1 MIKIFNATD
10 TDFKTAG
17 NIIINPLYCHEI
29 KKKSLNGW
37 YIEVEIPIKYKE
49 YIEADKLCVVKT
61 KSKLKP
67 QAFRIND
74 SITYTNRKIKF
85 TAEHVMFDSRR
96 YVLLDV
102 RPTNLNGQN
111 GLKYVNERTDK
122 TSPFSIDSN
131 VENVST
137 AYFIRKT
144 LLESWQVF
152 EERWGGVFEADN
164 WDISFKQSIGK
175 DNGETI
181 VYGKNMQGFEIFE
194 DWSNVCT
201 KILPVGYDGLL
212 LPEIYLESET
222 QYEIS
227 YTKIVDFQ
235 TDLEAEEQTETNL
248 LLELRNNAIK
258 YLEENCVPKVSYTVN
273 SNVNNDLEIGDTIKV
288 LHPFVNIF
296 TEVLEY
302 EYDLIS
308 EKVKSL
314 TFGNYTRDVKTK
326 FNNIKNTIETIK
338 QTVSKQE
345 ITIKEQTNLINSLN
359 KNGYVYIDDN
369 EILIL
374 DKLPKEQAKNV
385 WRFGLGGIGFSSK
398 GYEGPFETAITM
410 DGQINAKFI
419 TTGTMAVARI
429 EGLANFITE
438 TSSSITKIE
447 LEQGRI
453 TSKVSSVEQSV
464 ENITK
469 IEGTAEGK
477 NIYIDDAS
485 AEPLIDIMLE
495 GESRQIMRSGKNY
508 FDASQIP
515 SSTNIVVSDNG
526 KTITMPI
533 ATSGVGYTFTTKK
546 LSELCPKLKV
556 GDIATLRFSRNLGNT
571 YNNFIYLNKVSSVW
585 GMNASKTI
593 TQEMLDSHV
602 ALYANR
608 YVDGETGQCI
618 LTDFSIMLSS
628 ETDTSWEPYGAS
640 HSPDYRSE
648 IENLEGENI
657 CPSLNTTRTINGVTF
672 TKNKDGSITMNGTA
686 TAEVS
691 YPINVNTTTN
701 TRTVLLKANSKYRML
716 SSYES
721 GKYTTQVF
729 YLKNNVMTYSSSLIE
744 TVEET
749 KVGMYIRVYKDAVLE
764 NITIYPQITKG
775 EEYKPYVPYNSL
787 EFKDEGKNL
796 ARVANG
802 KEKIEVRIPIIK
814 VEDDTIKINGTC
826 ETKVSGEST
835 IKFSGNNIRLAN
847 YIHYMPLDE
856 DDIILKPGEYKLKIF
871 NVTGKISAQNQVRF
885 GVKYQKKGESQVKGF
900 VFSDG
905 LASNNEYSF
914 TLREESQ
921 IGIVLNCTVQSS
933 PITFTN
939 VSFKCVLYRAA
950 ETMPEFEPYK
960 QQTEYFPLSE
970 GQKLMEGSYLADD
983 GIHHVRKQV
992 VLTGTENWNLYLNKT
1007 KTFRLSISP
1016 WSYSGVCT
1024 HYQGIISSSFDVKT
1038 GIYLS
1043 SSAMVIISDPRFS
1056 TVEEFK
1062 TYLAEQ
1068 YSAGTPVTFEYIMMT
1083 NNSKIVEKIVPYTE
1097 DQKEAWEKL
1106 RHFTLFRGINNIT
1119 STANAKITYVRDNGL
1134 SDTYET
1140 KRNVKENHY
1149 TKSETDSQIS
1159 QTADSIKESVKEIN
1173 EQTQEKLATL
1183 ELANQSLEF
1192 STKRTGG
1199 NNLIRNSAMINGN
1212 NFWLA
1217 HAKYPYQES
1226 DIPPDNPTEGTY
1238 WYCTANSGSY
1248 IENQMYVYNSGW
1260 KESELSRKSLL
1271 SAQNYFA
1278 YTTSNEYWANG
1289 KNANEN
1295 TLSGRVIKLD
1305 GRQDYTVS
1313 HIFNITEPITL
1324 NQNENKMAIS
1334 YFIKNSIVQGN
1345 VCVGLMFLN
1354 EADFTEVEKPYS
1366 LYEPGIILTP
1376 DDLKDLTKIEQIIEI
1391 PKKSDFIPVVVS
1403 NTAPTD
1409 TTKNWLDTTIYLV
1422 KKYNSQTSQWEILD
1436 TKMSLYNES
1445 SREVWTYRYFY
1456 GFYYQTPIIYDT
1468 AEIKSCYVALTFYPA
1483 FAVYTGNV
1491 EPTPYKGLYW
1501 NNKTTNLVKR
1511 AKYNDTT
1518 FAEWETL
1525 DIPSSLLPTGA
1536 SLGVELFDYIVPI
1549 KGFVE
1554 IADLKLEYNTMCTQ
1568 WTQFP
1573 GEVYG
1578 KNYKMDEKGFWIQ
1591 ANQNTM
1597 FIDEDEILATYE
1609 GINIFQINKD
1619 LAYFYKIQATESIEI
1634 GNYFLKTQQIN
1645 SKNMLLLY

>member
-111 GLKYVNERTDK
+111 GLKYVNEGTDK

-131 VENVST
+131 VENVNT

-248 LLELRNNAIK
+248 LLELRNNASK

-273 SNVNNDLEIGDTIKV
+273 SNVNNELEIGDTIKV

-495 GESRQIMRSGKNY
+495 GESQ
-508 FDASQIP
+508 Q
-515 SSTNIVVSDNG
+515 
-526 KTITMPI
+526 
-533 ATSGVGYTFTTKK
+533 
-546 LSELCPKLKV
+546 
-556 GDIATLRFSRNLGNT
+556 
-571 YNNFIYLNKVSSVW
+571 
-585 GMNASKTI
+585 
-593 TQEMLDSHV
+593 
-602 ALYANR
+602 
-608 YVDGETGQCI
+608 
-618 LTDFSIMLSS
+618 
-628 ETDTSWEPYGAS
+628 GAS
-640 HSPDYRSE
+640 PSPDNLSK
-648 IENLEGENI
+648 IENLEG
-657 CPSLNTTRTINGVTF
+657 
-672 TKNKDGSITMNGTA
+672 KNKVKEINWKQMPSISTGA
-686 TAEVS
+686 T
-691 YPINVNTTTN
+691 ITNVNGYGTDYIDVDN
-701 TRTVLLKANSKYRML
+701 TKQYIFSYLGTSGSKYIV
-716 SSYES
+716 YYD
-721 GKYTTQVF
+721 KD
-729 YLKNNVMTYSSSLIE
+729 KNFLGYDTEIQINNFAKWNE
-744 TVEET
+744 TGYVRLRIDCPQGSVTAFQLEEGT
-749 KVGMYIRVYKDAVLE
+749 VATG
-764 NITIYPQITKG
+764 
-775 EEYKPYVPYNSL
+775 YVPYNSL
-787 EFKDEGKNL
+787 EIKDVGKNL
-796 ARVANG
+796 YAGN
-802 KEKIEVRIPIIK
+802 EI
-814 VEDDTIKINGTC
+814 TINGTYSSNTSVNLGSRYLS
-826 ETKVSGEST
+826 EGNYT
-835 IKFSGNNIRLAN
+835 ISLTNSLPNNSYIYLGANGSIATAIRNKA
-847 YIHYMPLDE
+847 
-856 DDIILKPGEYKLKIF
+856 
-871 NVTGKISAQNQVRF
+871 T
-885 GVKYQKKGESQVKGF
+885 
-900 VFSDG
+900 
-905 LASNNEYSF
+905 F
-914 TLREESQ
+914 TLTEEQNVPMQLVVKAGTYS
-921 IGIVLNCTVQSS
+921 N
-933 PITFTN
+933 FTTKIMIEKGM
-939 VSFKCVLYRAA
+939 VVTDY
-950 ETMPEFEPYK
+950 EPHQ

-970 GQKLMEGSYLADD
+970 RQKLYKNSYLADD
-983 GIHHVRKQV
+983 GIHHKRKQYTFTGNEEIILGNRQFENCACFYINNQNIINKQNNYITKEMCSHFV
-992 VLTGTENWNLYLNKT
+992 YDSLAYTEYRDVECITNNAHIPYRLIVFQILKTRLT
-1007 KTFRLSISP
+1007 SI
-1016 WSYSGVCT
+1016 
-1024 HYQGIISSSFDVKT
+1024 DVT
-1038 GIYLS
+1038 GFKAYLS
-1043 SSAMVIISDPRFS
+1043 
-1056 TVEEFK
+1056 
-1062 TYLAEQ
+1062 EQ
-1068 YSAGTPVTFEYIMMT
+1068 YANGTPV
-1083 NNSKIVEKIVPYTE
+1083 IVEYELAEEEIVPYTE
-1097 DQKEAWEKL
+1097 EQKEAWEKL
-1106 RHFTLFRGINNIT
+1106 RHFTLFKGINNIT

-1159 QTADSIKESVKEIN
+1159 QTADSIKESVKAIN

-1192 STKRTGG
+1192 TTKRIGG

-1226 DIPPDNPTEGTY
+1226 DTPPDSPTEGAY

-1260 KESELSRKSLL
+1260 QVSELSRKSLL

-1324 NQNENKMAIS
+1324 NQNENKLAIS
-1334 YFIKNSIVQGN
+1334 HFIKNSIVQGN
-1345 VCVGLMFLN
+1345 VCVGLIFLN

-1409 TTKNWLDTTIYLV
+1409 TTKNWLDTTIYLP

-1518 FAEWETL
+1518 FVEWETL

-1597 FIDEDEILATYE
+1597 FIDEDEILATYK

-1619 LAYFYKIQATESIEI
+1619 LAYFYKIQATESIEV

-1645 SKNMLLLY
+1645 SKNILLLY

>member
-1 MIKIFNATD
+1 MYDNTVSARTYLSYIAEQAGGIAVIGRDGKLYIKTIGESSVTLPLKL
-10 TDFKTAG
+10 FKTFKWGEKFKITRVRYDDGIQLFEKGDTTG
-17 NIIINPLYCHEI
+17 NTVYISQDNMYIVDQDQINNIYNTLKGLEFYSFEGESIIDPALDTGDI
-29 KKKSLNGW
+29 
-37 YIEVEIPIKYKE
+37 
-49 YIEADKLCVVKT
+49 VV
-61 KSKLKP
+61 
-67 QAFRIND
+67 
-74 SITYTNRKIKF
+74 
-85 TAEHVMFDSRR
+85 
-96 YVLLDV
+96 
-102 RPTNLNGQN
+102 
-111 GLKYVNERTDK
+111 
-122 TSPFSIDSN
+122 ID
-131 VENVST
+131 
-137 AYFIRKT
+137 
-144 LLESWQVF
+144 
-152 EERWGGVFEADN
+152 
-164 WDISFKQSIGK
+164 
-175 DNGETI
+175 
-181 VYGKNMQGFEIFE
+181 GKNVIYQGSMQFSGRWIANIESKIQCKAKE
-194 DWSNVCT
+194 ETTTRTPSQRTINRRVESNINQIDGKITQLTEETTENTQKLT
-201 KILPVGYDGLL
+201 KV
-212 LPEIYLESET
+212 
-222 QYEIS
+222 
-227 YTKIVDFQ
+227 
-235 TDLEAEEQTETNL
+235 EQD
-248 LLELRNNAIK
+248 
-258 YLEENCVPKVSYTVN
+258 VN
-273 SNVNNDLEIGDTIKV
+273 G
-288 LHPFVNIF
+288 
-296 TEVLEY
+296 
-302 EYDLIS
+302 
-308 EKVKSL
+308 
-314 TFGNYTRDVKTK
+314 
-326 FNNIKNTIETIK
+326 
-338 QTVSKQE
+338 
-345 ITIKEQTNLINSLN
+345 
-359 KNGYVYIDDN
+359 
-369 EILIL
+369 
-374 DKLPKEQAKNV
+374 
-385 WRFGLGGIGFSSK
+385 
-398 GYEGPFETAITM
+398 
-410 DGQINAKFI
+410 
-419 TTGTMAVARI
+419 
-429 EGLANFITE
+429 
-438 TSSSITKIE
+438 
-447 LEQGRI
+447 I

-464 ENITK
+464 ESITK

-495 GESRQIMRSGKNY
+495 GESQQATRSGKNLL
-508 FDASQIP
+508 
-515 SSTNIVVSDNG
+515 DN
-526 KTITMPI
+526 T
-533 ATSGVGYTFTTKK
+533 ATTKISNGITFTVNSDKTVNVNGTNDTSANSSLIINIYD
-546 LSELCPKLKV
+546 LSPGTYILNGCPS
-556 GDIATLRFSRNLGNT
+556 GGASNT
-571 YNNFIYLNKVSSVW
+571 YRLAI
-585 GMNASKTI
+585 
-593 TQEMLDSHV
+593 Q
-602 ALYANR
+602 
-608 YVDGETGQCI
+608 ETGSYSI
-618 LTDFSIMLSS
+618 LGSIDIGNGSGEFTIDTTTNVQIAIFIQKGLTVNNLLFKPMLRKA
-628 ETDTSWEPYGAS
+628 TIADDTYEQYGAS
-640 HSPDYRSE
+640 PSPDNLSE

-672 TKNKDGSITMNGTA
+672 TKNKDGSYTLNGTA
-686 TAEVS
+686 IAEVS

-716 SSYES
+716 SNYES
-721 GKYTTQVF
+721 GKYTTLVF
-729 YLKNNVMTYSSSLIE
+729 YLKNNATTYASSLIE

-749 KVGMYIRVYKDAVLE
+749 KAGMYIRVYKDAVLE
-764 NITIYPQITKG
+764 NVTIYPQITKG

-787 EFKDEGKNL
+787 EFKDEGENL
-796 ARVANG
+796 YNDNIDNYNKPINYWICPVALEQG
-802 KEKIEVRIPIIK
+802 
-814 VEDDTIKINGTC
+814 
-826 ETKVSGEST
+826 ET
-835 IKFSGNNIRLAN
+835 
-847 YIHYMPLDE
+847 
-856 DDIILKPGEYKLKIF
+856 YKLSGKLKGTKM
-871 NVTGKISAQNQVRF
+871 TGCVVAVVPYGNSYSEFKDVVYRYTALNTS
-885 GVKYQKKGESQVKGF
+885 GVV
-900 VFSDG
+900 
-905 LASNNEYSF
+905 SNRTITVDSSF
-914 TLREESQ
+914 TSPKLVIFANNKEIFKSIFGNYEIQ
-921 IGIVLNCTVQSS
+921 LNKGTVM
-933 PITFTN
+933 
-939 VSFKCVLYRAA
+939 R
-950 ETMPEFEPYK
+950 PYK
-960 QQTEYFPLSE
+960 PYQGRKEYFPLSE
-970 GQKLMEGSYLADD
+970 GQKLMKKSYLADD
-983 GIHHVRKQV
+983 GTHHIRKQYTFTGNEV
-992 VLTGTENWNLYLNKT
+992 ITLSNRQYENCVCFYINNKNLINKQNNYITKEMCSHFAYDSLAYKENRDVECITDNTGVPHRLIIFQILKTRLT
-1007 KTFRLSISP
+1007 SIDKA
-1016 WSYSGVCT
+1016 GC
-1024 HYQGIISSSFDVKT
+1024 KA
-1038 GIYLS
+1038 YLS
-1043 SSAMVIISDPRFS
+1043 
-1056 TVEEFK
+1056 
-1062 TYLAEQ
+1062 EQ
-1068 YSAGTPVTFEYIMMT
+1068 YANGTPV
-1083 NNSKIVEKIVPYTE
+1083 IVEYELAEEEIVPYTD

-1159 QTADSIKESVKEIN
+1159 QTADSIKESVKAIN

-1183 ELANQSLEF
+1183 ELANQSLKF
-1192 STKRTGG
+1192 ATRRVGG
-1199 NNLIRNSAMINGN
+1199 NNLIRNSAMINDN

-1226 DIPPDNPTEGTY
+1226 DTPPDSPTEGAY

-1278 YTTSNEYWANG
+1278 YTTSSEHWANG

-1409 TTKNWLDTTIYLV
+1409 TTKNWLDTTIYLP

-1518 FAEWETL
+1518 FVEWETL

-1597 FIDEDEILATYE
+1597 FIDEDEILATYK

-1619 LAYFYKIQATESIEI
+1619 LAYFYKIQATESIEV
-1634 GNYFLKTQQIN
+1634 GNYFLKTQQID

>member
-1 MIKIFNATD
+1 MYDNTVSARTYLSYIAEQAGGIAVIGRDGKLYIKTIGESSVTLPLKL
-10 TDFKTAG
+10 FKTFKWGEKFKITRVRYDDGIQLFEKGDTTG
-17 NIIINPLYCHEI
+17 NTVYISQDNMYIVDQDQINNIYNTLKGLEFYSFEGESIIDPALDTGDI
-29 KKKSLNGW
+29 
-37 YIEVEIPIKYKE
+37 
-49 YIEADKLCVVKT
+49 VV
-61 KSKLKP
+61 
-67 QAFRIND
+67 
-74 SITYTNRKIKF
+74 
-85 TAEHVMFDSRR
+85 
-96 YVLLDV
+96 
-102 RPTNLNGQN
+102 
-111 GLKYVNERTDK
+111 
-122 TSPFSIDSN
+122 ID
-131 VENVST
+131 
-137 AYFIRKT
+137 
-144 LLESWQVF
+144 
-152 EERWGGVFEADN
+152 
-164 WDISFKQSIGK
+164 
-175 DNGETI
+175 
-181 VYGKNMQGFEIFE
+181 GKNVIYQGSMQFSGRWIANIESKIQCKAKE
-194 DWSNVCT
+194 ETTTRTPSQRTINRRVESNINQIDGKITQLTEETTENTQKLT
-201 KILPVGYDGLL
+201 KV
-212 LPEIYLESET
+212 
-222 QYEIS
+222 
-227 YTKIVDFQ
+227 
-235 TDLEAEEQTETNL
+235 EQD
-248 LLELRNNAIK
+248 
-258 YLEENCVPKVSYTVN
+258 VN
-273 SNVNNDLEIGDTIKV
+273 G
-288 LHPFVNIF
+288 
-296 TEVLEY
+296 
-302 EYDLIS
+302 
-308 EKVKSL
+308 
-314 TFGNYTRDVKTK
+314 
-326 FNNIKNTIETIK
+326 
-338 QTVSKQE
+338 
-345 ITIKEQTNLINSLN
+345 
-359 KNGYVYIDDN
+359 
-369 EILIL
+369 
-374 DKLPKEQAKNV
+374 
-385 WRFGLGGIGFSSK
+385 
-398 GYEGPFETAITM
+398 
-410 DGQINAKFI
+410 
-419 TTGTMAVARI
+419 
-429 EGLANFITE
+429 
-438 TSSSITKIE
+438 
-447 LEQGRI
+447 I

-495 GESRQIMRSGKNY
+495 GESQQATRSGKNLL
-508 FDASQIP
+508 
-515 SSTNIVVSDNG
+515 DN
-526 KTITMPI
+526 T
-533 ATSGVGYTFTTKK
+533 ATTKISNGITFTVNSDGTVLVDGTNDTSANSSLVINRYD
-546 LSELCPKLKV
+546 LSPGTYILNGCPS
-556 GDIATLRFSRNLGNT
+556 GGASNT
-571 YNNFIYLNKVSSVW
+571 YRLAI
-585 GMNASKTI
+585 
-593 TQEMLDSHV
+593 Q
-602 ALYANR
+602 
-608 YVDGETGQCI
+608 ETGSYSI
-618 LTDFSIMLSS
+618 LGSIDIGNGSREFTIDTTTSVQIAIFIQKGLTINNLLFKPMLR
-628 ETDTSWEPYGAS
+628 EATIADDTYEQYEAS
-640 HSPDYRSE
+640 PSPDYRSK

-686 TAEVS
+686 TAKTT
-691 YPINVNTTTN
+691 YPINVNTTTT

-749 KVGMYIRVYKDAVLE
+749 KVGMYITVYKDAVLD
-764 NITIYPQITKG
+764 NVTIYPQITKG

-787 EFKDEGKNL
+787 GFLDIGENL
-796 ARVANG
+796 IKAREYSATVNNVERSITNG
-802 KEKIEVRIPIIK
+802 LVKL
-814 VEDDTIKINGTC
+814 NGTM
-826 ETKVSGEST
+826 GEAAAGSNA
-835 IKFSGNNIRLAN
+835 FSIIGNWTAN
-847 YIHYMPLDE
+847 YSAYDTSI
-856 DDIILKPGEYKLKIF
+856 EYIKLKAGTYTLSIHNVKGSCTEGSLALVAGNTNPKKTKAKIQLKNETSKTFTLEEESICRISVEYNVGCTFNNFEF
-871 NVTGKISAQNQVRF
+871 NVMLNKGSQAPYIP
-885 GVKYQKKGESQVKGF
+885 YQEQ
-900 VFSDG
+900 
-905 LASNNEYSF
+905 A
-914 TLREESQ
+914 
-921 IGIVLNCTVQSS
+921 
-933 PITFTN
+933 
-939 VSFKCVLYRAA
+939 
-950 ETMPEFEPYK
+950 
-960 QQTEYFPLSE
+960 EYFPLSE
-970 GQKLMEGSYLADD
+970 GQKLYKGSYLADD
-983 GIHHVRKQV
+983 GTHHKRKQI
-992 VLTGTENWNLYLNKT
+992 VLDGSDNRAWYMDTQSETSTDYFYTRTVGITTENINSVICSHFKKGSRSRQGFWATIVFCITMNKT
-1007 KTFRLSISP
+1007 VT
-1016 WSYSGVCT
+1016 
-1024 HYQGIISSSFDVKT
+1024 GIISSDTKAQRIT
-1038 GIYLS
+1038 K
-1043 SSAMVIISDPRFS
+1043 
-1056 TVEEFK
+1056 FK
-1062 TYLAEQ
+1062 TWLATQ
-1068 YSAGTPVTFEYIMMT
+1068 YANGTPV
-1083 NNSKIVEKIVPYTE
+1083 IVEYEPAEEEIVPYTE
-1097 DQKEAWEKL
+1097 TQQEAWEKL
-1106 RHFTLFRGINNIT
+1106 RHFTLFKGINNIT

-1134 SDTYET
+1134 SDIYET

-1149 TKSETDSQIS
+1149 TKIETDSQIS
-1159 QTADSIKESVKEIN
+1159 QTADSIKESVKAIN

-1183 ELANQSLEF
+1183 ELANQSLKF
-1192 STKRTGG
+1192 ATKRVGG
-1199 NNLIRNSAMINGN
+1199 NNLIRNSAMINDN

-1226 DIPPDNPTEGTY
+1226 DTPLDNPTEGAY

-1248 IENQMYVYNSGW
+1248 IENQMYVYNSSGW
-1260 KESELSRKSLL
+1260 QVSELSRKSLL

-1409 TTKNWLDTTIYLV
+1409 TTKNWLDTTIYLP

-1518 FAEWETL
+1518 FVEWEIL

-1597 FIDEDEILATYE
+1597 FIDEDEILATYK

>member
-17 NIIINPLYCHEI
+17 NIIINPLHCHEI

-131 VENVST
+131 VENVNT

-235 TDLEAEEQTETNL
+235 TDLEEEEQTETNL
-248 LLELRNNAIK
+248 LLELRNNASK

-345 ITIKEQTNLINSLN
+345 ITIKKQTNLINSLN

-495 GESRQIMRSGKNY
+495 GESQQETRSGKNLL
-508 FDASQIP
+508 
-515 SSTNIVVSDNG
+515 DN
-526 KTITMPI
+526 T
-533 ATSGVGYTFTTKK
+533 ATTKISNGITFTVNSDKTVNVNGTNDTSANSSLIINRYD
-546 LSELCPKLKV
+546 LSPGTYILNGCPS
-556 GDIATLRFSRNLGNT
+556 GGASNT
-571 YNNFIYLNKVSSVW
+571 YRLAI
-585 GMNASKTI
+585 
-593 TQEMLDSHV
+593 Q
-602 ALYANR
+602 
-608 YVDGETGQCI
+608 ETGSYSI
-618 LTDFSIMLSS
+618 LGSIDIGNGSGEFTIDTTTKVQIAIFIQKGLTINNLLFKPMLR
-628 ETDTSWEPYGAS
+628 EATIADDTYEQYGAS
-640 HSPDYRSE
+640 PSLDYLSE

-686 TAEVS
+686 TAKTT

-749 KVGMYIRVYKDAVLE
+749 KVGMYITVYKDAVLD
-764 NITIYPQITKG
+764 NVTIYPQITKG

-787 EFKDEGKNL
+787 EFKDVGSNVLELSKGTVTLNSVTL
-796 ARVANG
+796 TSDG
-802 KEKIEVRIPIIK
+802 E
-814 VEDDTIKINGTC
+814 TITINGT
-826 ETKVSGEST
+826 VSGNYPAVKLTNGLKAATSLET
-835 IKFSGNNIRLAN
+835 LVNN
-847 YIHYMPLDE
+847 YISERVAQLE
-856 DDIILKPGEYKLKIF
+856 DIKDCTIQSIISGGSSTFTPYIGSYNKTVRELWYGIGTPAKTIQTSSTSLIAIYLGGKGSTYNNYKIK
-871 NVTGKISAQNQVRF
+871 
-885 GVKYQKKGESQVKGF
+885 
-900 VFSDG
+900 
-905 LASNNEYSF
+905 
-914 TLREESQ
+914 
-921 IGIVLNCTVQSS
+921 IGINKGTVA
-933 PITFTN
+933 
-939 VSFKCVLYRAA
+939 KAY
-950 ETMPEFEPYK
+950 EPYQEQK
-960 QQTEYFPLSE
+960 VDFPLSE

-1007 KTFRLSISP
+1007 KTFKLSISP

-1024 HYQGIISSSFDVKT
+1024 HYQGIISSFFDVKA

-1043 SSAMVIISDPRFS
+1043 GSAMVIISDPRFS

-1083 NNSKIVEKIVPYTE
+1083 NNSKIVEKIVPYTD

-1159 QTADSIKESVKEIN
+1159 QTADSIKESVKAIN

-1192 STKRTGG
+1192 ATKRTGG
-1199 NNLIRNSAMINGN
+1199 NNLIRNSAMINNN

-1217 HAKYPYQES
+1217 HAKYPYVES
-1226 DIPPDNPTEGTY
+1226 STPPDPVDGMY
-1238 WYCTANSGSY
+1238 WYCTENNGAY
-1248 IENQMYVYNSGW
+1248 QKNQMYLYTNNEW
-1260 KESELSRKSLL
+1260 QESAISKKALL
-1271 SAQNYFA
+1271 STQNYMA
-1278 YTTSNEYWANG
+1278 NTTSNEYWADG
-1289 KNANEN
+1289 TRANES
-1295 TLSGRVIKLD
+1295 TLSGRVIKLN
-1305 GRQDYTVS
+1305 GKEDYTVS
-1313 HIFNITEPITL
+1313 HIYNITEPIIL
-1324 NQNENKMAIS
+1324 NKNEDKTAIS
-1334 YFIKNSIVQGN
+1334 YFVKNNIIQGS
-1345 VCVGLMFLN
+1345 VGIGLMFL
-1354 EADFTEVEKPYS
+1354 DFTDLTTIEKPYS
-1366 LYEPGIILTP
+1366 IYEPGILLTP
-1376 DDLKDLTKIEQIIEI
+1376 DDLKDLTKIESIINI

-1409 TTKNWLDTTIYLV
+1409 TTKTWLDTSIYLPKV
-1422 KKYNSQTSQWEILD
+1422 YNADTSQWELLD
-1436 TKMSLYNES
+1436 TRMSLYNEET
-1445 SREVWTYRYFY
+1445 REIWTYRYFY
-1456 GFYYQTPIIYDT
+1456 GFYYQTPVSFDT
-1468 AEIKSCYVALTFYPA
+1468 LEIKSCYVALTFYPA
-1483 FAVYTGNV
+1483 FAVYTGDT
-1491 EPTPYKGLYW
+1491 EPIPYKGLYW
-1501 NNKTTNLVKR
+1501 NNQTTNLVKR
-1511 AKYNDTT
+1511 AKYNNTD
-1518 FAEWETL
+1518 FVEWETL
-1525 DIPSSLLPTGA
+1525 DIPSSMLPSGA
-1536 SLGVELFDYIVPI
+1536 SLGVPMFDYIVPI
-1549 KGFVE
+1549 KGFFE

-1597 FIDEDEILATYE
+1597 FIDEDEILATYK

-1645 SKNMLLLY
+1645 SKNMLLFY

>member
-1 MIKIFNATD
+1 MYDNTVSARTYLSYIAEQAGGIAVIGRDGKLYIKTIGENSVTLPLKL
-10 TDFKTAG
+10 FKTFKWGEKFKITRVRYDDGIQLFEKGDTTG
-17 NIIINPLYCHEI
+17 NTVYISQDNMYIVDQDQINNIYNTLKGLEFYSFEGECIIDPALDTGDI
-29 KKKSLNGW
+29 
-37 YIEVEIPIKYKE
+37 
-49 YIEADKLCVVKT
+49 VV
-61 KSKLKP
+61 
-67 QAFRIND
+67 
-74 SITYTNRKIKF
+74 
-85 TAEHVMFDSRR
+85 
-96 YVLLDV
+96 
-102 RPTNLNGQN
+102 
-111 GLKYVNERTDK
+111 
-122 TSPFSIDSN
+122 ID
-131 VENVST
+131 
-137 AYFIRKT
+137 
-144 LLESWQVF
+144 
-152 EERWGGVFEADN
+152 
-164 WDISFKQSIGK
+164 
-175 DNGETI
+175 
-181 VYGKNMQGFEIFE
+181 GKNVIYQGSMQFSGRWIANIESKIQCKAKE
-194 DWSNVCT
+194 ETTTRTPSQRTINRRVESNINQIDG
-201 KILPVGYDGLL
+201 KITQLT
-212 LPEIYLESET
+212 EET
-222 QYEIS
+222 
-227 YTKIVDFQ
+227 
-235 TDLEAEEQTETNL
+235 TE
-248 LLELRNNAIK
+248 
-258 YLEENCVPKVSYTVN
+258 
-273 SNVNNDLEIGDTIKV
+273 
-288 LHPFVNIF
+288 
-296 TEVLEY
+296 
-302 EYDLIS
+302 
-308 EKVKSL
+308 
-314 TFGNYTRDVKTK
+314 
-326 FNNIKNTIETIK
+326 NTQK
-338 QTVSKQE
+338 
-345 ITIKEQTNLINSLN
+345 
-359 KNGYVYIDDN
+359 
-369 EILIL
+369 
-374 DKLPKEQAKNV
+374 
-385 WRFGLGGIGFSSK
+385 
-398 GYEGPFETAITM
+398 
-410 DGQINAKFI
+410 
-419 TTGTMAVARI
+419 
-429 EGLANFITE
+429 
-438 TSSSITKIE
+438 ITKV
-447 LEQGRI
+447 EQDVNGI

-495 GESRQIMRSGKNY
+495 GESHQVTRSGKNLL
-508 FDASQIP
+508 
-515 SSTNIVVSDNG
+515 DN
-526 KTITMPI
+526 T
-533 ATSGVGYTFTTKK
+533 ATTKISNGITFTVNSDGTVLVDGTNDTSANSSLVINRYD
-546 LSELCPKLKV
+546 LSPGTYILNGCPS
-556 GDIATLRFSRNLGNT
+556 GGASNT
-571 YNNFIYLNKVSSVW
+571 YRLAI
-585 GMNASKTI
+585 
-593 TQEMLDSHV
+593 Q
-602 ALYANR
+602 
-608 YVDGETGQCI
+608 ETGSYSI
-618 LTDFSIMLSS
+618 LGSIDIGNGSREFTIDTTTRVQIVIFIQKGLMINNLLFKPMLR
-628 ETDTSWEPYGAS
+628 EATIADDTYEQYGAS
-640 HSPDYRSE
+640 PSPDYRSK

-672 TKNKDGSITMNGTA
+672 IKNKDGSYTLNGTA
-686 TAEVS
+686 TAEIT

-701 TRTVLLKANSKYRML
+701 TRTVLLKANSKYKML

-729 YLKNNVMTYSSSLIE
+729 YLKNNAMTYASSLIE

-749 KVGMYIRVYKDAVLE
+749 KAGMYIRVYKDAVLE
-764 NITIYPQITKG
+764 NVTIYPQITKG

-787 EFKDEGKNL
+787 GFLDIGENL
-796 ARVANG
+796 IKAREYSATVNNVERSITNG
-802 KEKIEVRIPIIK
+802 LVKL
-814 VEDDTIKINGTC
+814 NGTM
-826 ETKVSGEST
+826 GEAAAGSNA
-835 IKFSGNNIRLAN
+835 FSIIGNWTAN
-847 YIHYMPLDE
+847 YSAYDTSI
-856 DDIILKPGEYKLKIF
+856 EYIKLKAGTYTLSIHNVKGSCTEGSLALVAGNTNPKKTKAKIQLKNETSKTFTLEEESICRISVEYNVGCTFNNFEF
-871 NVTGKISAQNQVRF
+871 NVMLNKGSQAPYIP
-885 GVKYQKKGESQVKGF
+885 YQEQ
-900 VFSDG
+900 
-905 LASNNEYSF
+905 A
-914 TLREESQ
+914 
-921 IGIVLNCTVQSS
+921 
-933 PITFTN
+933 
-939 VSFKCVLYRAA
+939 
-950 ETMPEFEPYK
+950 
-960 QQTEYFPLSE
+960 EYFPLSE
-970 GQKLMEGSYLADD
+970 GQKLYKGSYLADD
-983 GIHHVRKQV
+983 GIHHKRKQTTVTIRNIVALSNGNVGGIFQFAGKKYSSHNVLCCDKAKYDPNKRYVTDTVYENPSNV
-992 VLTGTENWNLYLNKT
+992 VFVG
-1007 KTFRLSISP
+1007 
-1016 WSYSGVCT
+1016 
-1024 HYQGIISSSFDVKT
+1024 D
-1038 GIYLS
+1038 
-1043 SSAMVIISDPRFS
+1043 S
-1056 TVEEFK
+1056 TDTLETLKAKYDGAILE
-1062 TYLAEQ
+1062 YELAE
-1068 YSAGTPVTFEYIMMT
+1068 E
-1083 NNSKIVEKIVPYTE
+1083 EIVPYTE

-1159 QTADSIKESVKEIN
+1159 QTADSIKESVKAIN

-1183 ELANQSLEF
+1183 ELANQSLKF
-1192 STKRTGG
+1192 ATRRVGG
-1199 NNLIRNSAMINGN
+1199 NNLIRNSAMINDN

-1226 DIPPDNPTEGTY
+1226 DTPPDSPTEGAY

-1260 KESELSRKSLL
+1260 QVSELSRKSLL

-1354 EADFTEVEKPYS
+1354 EANFTEVEKPYS

-1409 TTKNWLDTTIYLV
+1409 TTKNWLDTTIYLP
-1422 KKYNSQTSQWEILD
+1422 KKYNSQTSAWEILD

-1483 FAVYTGNV
+1483 FAVYTGNT

-1511 AKYNDTT
+1511 AKYNNTT
-1518 FAEWETL
+1518 FVEWETL

-1597 FIDEDEILATYE
+1597 FIDEDEILATYK

-1619 LAYFYKIQATESIEI
+1619 LAYFYKIQATESIEV

>member
-1 MIKIFNATD
+1 MYDNTVSARTYLSYIAEQAGGRAVIGRDGKLYIKTIGESSVTLPLKL
-10 TDFKTAG
+10 FKTFKWGEKFKITRVRYDDGIQLFEKGDTTG
-17 NIIINPLYCHEI
+17 NTVYISQDNMYIVDQDQINNIYNALKGLEFYSFEGESIIDPALDTGDI
-29 KKKSLNGW
+29 
-37 YIEVEIPIKYKE
+37 
-49 YIEADKLCVVKT
+49 VV
-61 KSKLKP
+61 
-67 QAFRIND
+67 
-74 SITYTNRKIKF
+74 
-85 TAEHVMFDSRR
+85 
-96 YVLLDV
+96 
-102 RPTNLNGQN
+102 
-111 GLKYVNERTDK
+111 
-122 TSPFSIDSN
+122 ID
-131 VENVST
+131 
-137 AYFIRKT
+137 
-144 LLESWQVF
+144 
-152 EERWGGVFEADN
+152 
-164 WDISFKQSIGK
+164 
-175 DNGETI
+175 
-181 VYGKNMQGFEIFE
+181 GKNVIYQGSMQFSGRWTANIESKIQCKAKE
-194 DWSNVCT
+194 ETTTRTPSQRTINRRVESNINQIDGKITQLTEETTENTQKLT
-201 KILPVGYDGLL
+201 KV
-212 LPEIYLESET
+212 
-222 QYEIS
+222 
-227 YTKIVDFQ
+227 
-235 TDLEAEEQTETNL
+235 EQD
-248 LLELRNNAIK
+248 
-258 YLEENCVPKVSYTVN
+258 VN
-273 SNVNNDLEIGDTIKV
+273 G
-288 LHPFVNIF
+288 
-296 TEVLEY
+296 
-302 EYDLIS
+302 
-308 EKVKSL
+308 
-314 TFGNYTRDVKTK
+314 
-326 FNNIKNTIETIK
+326 
-338 QTVSKQE
+338 
-345 ITIKEQTNLINSLN
+345 
-359 KNGYVYIDDN
+359 
-369 EILIL
+369 
-374 DKLPKEQAKNV
+374 
-385 WRFGLGGIGFSSK
+385 
-398 GYEGPFETAITM
+398 
-410 DGQINAKFI
+410 
-419 TTGTMAVARI
+419 
-429 EGLANFITE
+429 
-438 TSSSITKIE
+438 
-447 LEQGRI
+447 I

-495 GESRQIMRSGKNY
+495 GESQQATRSGKNY

-533 ATSGVGYTFTTKK
+533 VTSGVGYISTTKK

-556 GDIATLRFSRNLGNT
+556 GDIATLRFNRNLGNT
-571 YNNFIYLNKVSSVW
+571 YNNFIYLSGISLEW
-585 GMNASKTI
+585 GINASKTI
-593 TQEMLDSHV
+593 TQEMLDNYV

-608 YVDGETGQCI
+608 YNDGETGQCI

-640 HSPDYRSE
+640 PSLDYISK
-648 IENLEGENI
+648 IENLEGKNKFSGWVKGIAINATDGHQLANKTRASSDYIAVDFNQNPNYYLSGLANTLQTFVAVYNSNKEFLGRTAALLVSYF
-657 CPSLNTTRTINGVTF
+657 SLN
-672 TKNKDGSITMNGTA
+672 
-686 TAEVS
+686 
-691 YPINVNTTTN
+691 
-701 TRTVLLKANSKYRML
+701 
-716 SSYES
+716 
-721 GKYTTQVF
+721 
-729 YLKNNVMTYSSSLIE
+729 SSSFIE
-744 TVEET
+744 GTSQGTGDIAYLRVTTYENTPSGTTGAIDDVDNLETQLEEGTVAT
-749 KVGMYIRVYKDAVLE
+749 
-764 NITIYPQITKG
+764 N
-775 EEYKPYVPYNSL
+775 YVPYNSL

-796 ARVANG
+796 FDCANSKIIYNNAITPYERLTNG
-802 KEKIEVRIPIIK
+802 LKIISSGGQYNMLYFLVNTVENLKGKTLTLSSDILFSKEKQYVDFGLYYTNFNGGNRKSFGIIK
-814 VEDDTIKINGTC
+814 SIKTEGYYTIK
-826 ETKVSGEST
+826 
-835 IKFSGNNIRLAN
+835 
-847 YIHYMPLDE
+847 
-856 DDIILKPGEYKLKIF
+856 
-871 NVTGKISAQNQVRF
+871 
-885 GVKYQKKGESQVKGF
+885 
-900 VFSDG
+900 
-905 LASNNEYSF
+905 
-914 TLREESQ
+914 
-921 IGIVLNCTVQSS
+921 GIVEEGENRDYVCIGLRPNMDSNFAKGDYTIYDNLQVE
-933 PITFTN
+933 IG
-939 VSFKCVLYRAA
+939 
-950 ETMPEFEPYK
+950 ETATPYK
-960 QQTEYFPLSE
+960 PHQEQKVTFPLE
-970 GQKLMEGSYLADD
+970 NQKLMEDSYLASD
-983 GIHHVRKQV
+983 GIHHKRNQV
-992 VLTGTENWNLYLNKT
+992 VLDGSDDEGWTFLNPDKNTYKLSNFINGNGNDNSFNYPILSNYFKSDTQANVFEGVKNTIQALGGNVNGLYISFGKDSDINRVSLLR
-1007 KTFRLSISP
+1007 TFLKAK
-1016 WSYSGVCT
+1016 Y
-1024 HYQGIISSSFDVKT
+1024 D
-1038 GIYLS
+1038 
-1043 SSAMVIISDPRFS
+1043 
-1056 TVEEFK
+1056 
-1062 TYLAEQ
+1062 
-1068 YSAGTPVTFEYIMMT
+1068 AGTPV
-1083 NNSKIVEKIVPYTE
+1083 IVEYELAEEEIVPYTE
-1097 DQKEAWEKL
+1097 TQQEAWEKL

-1140 KRNVKENHY
+1140 KRNVKENYY

-1192 STKRTGG
+1192 ATKRVGG
-1199 NNLIRNSAMINGN
+1199 NNLIRNSAMINDN

-1260 KESELSRKSLL
+1260 QVSELSRKSLL

-1334 YFIKNSIVQGN
+1334 HFIKNSIVQGN

-1409 TTKNWLDTTIYLV
+1409 TTKNWLDTTIYLP

-1456 GFYYQTPIIYDT
+1456 GFYYQTPIIYDK

-1511 AKYNDTT
+1511 AKYDGTT
-1518 FAEWETL
+1518 FVEWETL

-1597 FIDEDEILATYE
+1597 FIDEDEILATYK

-1619 LAYFYKIQATESIEI
+1619 LAYFYKIQATESIEV

>member
-248 LLELRNNAIK
+248 LLELRNNASK

-273 SNVNNDLEIGDTIKV
+273 SNVNNELEIGDTIKV

-447 LEQGRI
+447 LEQGII

-495 GESRQIMRSGKNY
+495 GESQ
-508 FDASQIP
+508 Q
-515 SSTNIVVSDNG
+515 
-526 KTITMPI
+526 
-533 ATSGVGYTFTTKK
+533 
-546 LSELCPKLKV
+546 
-556 GDIATLRFSRNLGNT
+556 
-571 YNNFIYLNKVSSVW
+571 
-585 GMNASKTI
+585 
-593 TQEMLDSHV
+593 
-602 ALYANR
+602 
-608 YVDGETGQCI
+608 
-618 LTDFSIMLSS
+618 
-628 ETDTSWEPYGAS
+628 GAS
-640 HSPDYRSE
+640 ASPDNLSK
-648 IENLEGENI
+648 IENLEG
-657 CPSLNTTRTINGVTF
+657 
-672 TKNKDGSITMNGTA
+672 KNKVKEINWKQMPSISTGA
-686 TAEVS
+686 T
-691 YPINVNTTTN
+691 ITNVNGYGTDYIDVDN
-701 TRTVLLKANSKYRML
+701 TKQYIFSYLGTSGSKYIV
-716 SSYES
+716 YYD
-721 GKYTTQVF
+721 KD
-729 YLKNNVMTYSSSLIE
+729 KNFLGYDTEIQINNFAKWNE
-744 TVEET
+744 TGYVRLRIDCPQGSVTAFQLEEGT
-749 KVGMYIRVYKDAVLE
+749 VATG
-764 NITIYPQITKG
+764 
-775 EEYKPYVPYNSL
+775 YVPYNSL
-787 EFKDEGKNL
+787 EIKDVGKNL
-796 ARVANG
+796 YAGN
-802 KEKIEVRIPIIK
+802 EI
-814 VEDDTIKINGTC
+814 TINGTYSSNTSVNLGSRYLS
-826 ETKVSGEST
+826 EGNYT
-835 IKFSGNNIRLAN
+835 ISLTNSLPNNSYIYLGANGSIATAIRNKA
-847 YIHYMPLDE
+847 
-856 DDIILKPGEYKLKIF
+856 
-871 NVTGKISAQNQVRF
+871 T
-885 GVKYQKKGESQVKGF
+885 
-900 VFSDG
+900 
-905 LASNNEYSF
+905 F
-914 TLREESQ
+914 TLTEEQNVPMRLVVKAGTYS
-921 IGIVLNCTVQSS
+921 N
-933 PITFTN
+933 FTTKIMIEKGM
-939 VSFKCVLYRAA
+939 VVTDY
-950 ETMPEFEPYK
+950 EPHQ

-970 GQKLMEGSYLADD
+970 GQKLYKGSYLASDR
-983 GIHHVRKQV
+983 IHHKRKQYTFTGNEV
-992 VLTGTENWNLYLNKT
+992 ITLSNRQYENCACFYIDNQNIINKQNNYITKEMCSHFVYDSLAYKENRDVECITDNAGIPYRLIIFQILKTRLT
-1007 KTFRLSISP
+1007 SI
-1016 WSYSGVCT
+1016 
-1024 HYQGIISSSFDVKT
+1024 DVA
-1038 GIYLS
+1038 G
-1043 SSAMVIISDPRFS
+1043 
-1056 TVEEFK
+1056 FK
-1062 TYLAEQ
+1062 AYLAEQ
-1068 YSAGTPVTFEYIMMT
+1068 YANGTPV
-1083 NNSKIVEKIVPYTE
+1083 IVEYELAEEEIVPYTE
-1097 DQKEAWEKL
+1097 EQKEAWEKL

-1149 TKSETDSQIS
+1149 TKIETDSQIS

-1192 STKRTGG
+1192 ATKRTGG
-1199 NNLIRNSAMINGN
+1199 NNLIRNSAMINDN

-1226 DIPPDNPTEGTY
+1226 DTPPDNPTEGAY

-1260 KESELSRKSLL
+1260 QVSELSRKSLL

-1278 YTTSNEYWANG
+1278 YTTSNEHWANG

-1403 NTAPTD
+1403 NTAPAD
-1409 TTKNWLDTTIYLV
+1409 TTKNWLDTTIYLP
-1422 KKYNSQTSQWEILD
+1422 KKYNSQTSAWEILD

-1483 FAVYTGNV
+1483 FAVYTGNT

-1518 FAEWETL
+1518 FVEWETL

-1597 FIDEDEILATYE
+1597 FIDEDEILATYK

>member
-1 MIKIFNATD
+1 MYDNTVSARTYLSYIAEQAGGIAVIGRDGKLYIKTIGESSVTLPLKL
-10 TDFKTAG
+10 FKTFKWGEKFKITRVRYDDGIQLFEKGDTTG
-17 NIIINPLYCHEI
+17 NTVYISQDNMYIVDQDQINNIYNTLKGLEFYSFEGESIIDPALDTGDI
-29 KKKSLNGW
+29 
-37 YIEVEIPIKYKE
+37 
-49 YIEADKLCVVKT
+49 VV
-61 KSKLKP
+61 
-67 QAFRIND
+67 
-74 SITYTNRKIKF
+74 
-85 TAEHVMFDSRR
+85 
-96 YVLLDV
+96 
-102 RPTNLNGQN
+102 
-111 GLKYVNERTDK
+111 
-122 TSPFSIDSN
+122 ID
-131 VENVST
+131 
-137 AYFIRKT
+137 
-144 LLESWQVF
+144 
-152 EERWGGVFEADN
+152 
-164 WDISFKQSIGK
+164 
-175 DNGETI
+175 
-181 VYGKNMQGFEIFE
+181 GKNVIYQGSMQFSGRWIANIESKIQCKAKE
-194 DWSNVCT
+194 ETTTRTPSQRTINRRVESNINQIDGKITQLTEETTENTQKLT
-201 KILPVGYDGLL
+201 KV
-212 LPEIYLESET
+212 
-222 QYEIS
+222 
-227 YTKIVDFQ
+227 
-235 TDLEAEEQTETNL
+235 EQD
-248 LLELRNNAIK
+248 
-258 YLEENCVPKVSYTVN
+258 VN
-273 SNVNNDLEIGDTIKV
+273 G
-288 LHPFVNIF
+288 
-296 TEVLEY
+296 
-302 EYDLIS
+302 
-308 EKVKSL
+308 
-314 TFGNYTRDVKTK
+314 
-326 FNNIKNTIETIK
+326 
-338 QTVSKQE
+338 
-345 ITIKEQTNLINSLN
+345 
-359 KNGYVYIDDN
+359 
-369 EILIL
+369 
-374 DKLPKEQAKNV
+374 
-385 WRFGLGGIGFSSK
+385 
-398 GYEGPFETAITM
+398 
-410 DGQINAKFI
+410 
-419 TTGTMAVARI
+419 
-429 EGLANFITE
+429 
-438 TSSSITKIE
+438 
-447 LEQGRI
+447 I

-495 GESRQIMRSGKNY
+495 GESQQATRSGKNLLDNTATTKISNGIT
-508 FDASQIP
+508 FTVNSDKTVNVNGTNDT
-515 SSTNIVVSDNG
+515 STNSSLIINRYALSPGTYILNG
-526 KTITMPI
+526 CP
-533 ATSGVGYTFTTKK
+533 SGGA
-546 LSELCPKLKV
+546 S
-556 GDIATLRFSRNLGNT
+556 NT
-571 YNNFIYLNKVSSVW
+571 YRLAI
-585 GMNASKTI
+585 
-593 TQEMLDSHV
+593 Q
-602 ALYANR
+602 
-608 YVDGETGQCI
+608 ETGSYSI
-618 LTDFSIMLSS
+618 LGSIDIGNGSGEFTIDTTTNVQIAIFIQKGLTINNLLFKPMLRKA
-628 ETDTSWEPYGAS
+628 TIADDTYEQYGAS
-640 HSPDYRSE
+640 PSPDYISK

-672 TKNKDGSITMNGTA
+672 TKNKDGSYTLNGTA
-686 TAEVS
+686 TAETN
-691 YPINVNTTTN
+691 YPINVNTITN

-749 KVGMYIRVYKDAVLE
+749 KAGMYIRVYKNAVLE
-764 NITIYPQITKG
+764 NVTIYPQITKG

-787 EFKDEGKNL
+787 KFKDEGENL
-796 ARVANG
+796 YNDNIDNYNKPINYWICPVAL
-802 KEKIEVRIPIIK
+802 EQ
-814 VEDDTIKINGTC
+814 
-826 ETKVSGEST
+826 GE
-835 IKFSGNNIRLAN
+835 I
-847 YIHYMPLDE
+847 
-856 DDIILKPGEYKLKIF
+856 YKLSGKLKGTKM
-871 NVTGKISAQNQVRF
+871 TGCVVAVVPYGNSYSEFKDVIPFYTALNTA
-885 GVKYQKKGESQVKGF
+885 GVV
-900 VFSDG
+900 
-905 LASNNEYSF
+905 SNRTITVDSSF
-914 TLREESQ
+914 TSPKLVIYANNKEIFKSLFENYEIQ
-921 IGIVLNCTVQSS
+921 LNKGTVAK
-933 PITFTN
+933 P
-939 VSFKCVLYRAA
+939 Y
-950 ETMPEFEPYK
+950 EPHK

-970 GQKLMEGSYLADD
+970 GQKLMKKSYLVDD
-983 GIHHVRKQV
+983 GIHHKREQYVFK
-992 VLTGTENWNLYLNKT
+992 GTEPFHLGGRQHENCATFYVFNADIIKKQNNYRTEAMCSHFVYDSLAYTERRDIECITDNTSAPYGLIVFQILKT
-1007 KTFRLSISP
+1007 RLTSI
-1016 WSYSGVCT
+1016 
-1024 HYQGIISSSFDVKT
+1024 DVT
-1038 GIYLS
+1038 GFKAYLS
-1043 SSAMVIISDPRFS
+1043 
-1056 TVEEFK
+1056 
-1062 TYLAEQ
+1062 EQ
-1068 YSAGTPVTFEYIMMT
+1068 YANGTPV
-1083 NNSKIVEKIVPYTE
+1083 IVEYELAEEEIVPYTE
-1097 DQKEAWEKL
+1097 TQQEAWEKL
-1106 RHFTLFRGINNIT
+1106 RHFTLFKGINNIT

-1140 KRNVKENHY
+1140 KRNVKENYY

-1159 QTADSIKESVKEIN
+1159 QTADSIKESVKAIN

-1192 STKRTGG
+1192 ATKRVGG
-1199 NNLIRNSAMINGN
+1199 NNLIRNSAMINDN

-1226 DIPPDNPTEGTY
+1226 DTPPDNPTEGAY

-1260 KESELSRKSLL
+1260 QVSELSRKSLL

-1409 TTKNWLDTTIYLV
+1409 TTKNWLDSTIYLP

-1518 FAEWETL
+1518 FVEWETL

-1597 FIDEDEILATYE
+1597 FIDEDEILATYK

-1619 LAYFYKIQATESIEI
+1619 LAYFYKIQATESIEV

>member
-49 YIEADKLCVVKT
+49 YIKADKLCVVKT

-131 VENVST
+131 VENVNT

-248 LLELRNNAIK
+248 LVELRNNASK

-345 ITIKEQTNLINSLN
+345 ITIKKQTNLINSLN

-447 LEQGRI
+447 LEQGKI

-464 ENITK
+464 ESITK

-495 GESRQIMRSGKNY
+495 GESQ
-508 FDASQIP
+508 Q
-515 SSTNIVVSDNG
+515 
-526 KTITMPI
+526 
-533 ATSGVGYTFTTKK
+533 
-546 LSELCPKLKV
+546 
-556 GDIATLRFSRNLGNT
+556 
-571 YNNFIYLNKVSSVW
+571 
-585 GMNASKTI
+585 
-593 TQEMLDSHV
+593 
-602 ALYANR
+602 
-608 YVDGETGQCI
+608 
-618 LTDFSIMLSS
+618 
-628 ETDTSWEPYGAS
+628 GAS
-640 HSPDYRSE
+640 PSPDNLSK
-648 IENLEGENI
+648 IENLEG
-657 CPSLNTTRTINGVTF
+657 
-672 TKNKDGSITMNGTA
+672 KNKVKEINWKQMPSISTGA
-686 TAEVS
+686 T
-691 YPINVNTTTN
+691 ITNVNGYGTDYIDVDN
-701 TRTVLLKANSKYRML
+701 TKQYIFSYLGTSGSKYIV
-716 SSYES
+716 YYD
-721 GKYTTQVF
+721 KD
-729 YLKNNVMTYSSSLIE
+729 KNFLGYDTEIQINNFAKWNE
-744 TVEET
+744 TGYVRLRIDCPQGSVTAFQLEEGT
-749 KVGMYIRVYKDAVLE
+749 VATG
-764 NITIYPQITKG
+764 
-775 EEYKPYVPYNSL
+775 YVPYNSL
-787 EFKDEGKNL
+787 EIKDVGKNL
-796 ARVANG
+796 YAGN
-802 KEKIEVRIPIIK
+802 EI
-814 VEDDTIKINGTC
+814 TINGTYSSNTSVNLGSRYLS
-826 ETKVSGEST
+826 EGNYT
-835 IKFSGNNIRLAN
+835 ISLTNSLPNNSYIYLGANGSIATAIRNKA
-847 YIHYMPLDE
+847 
-856 DDIILKPGEYKLKIF
+856 
-871 NVTGKISAQNQVRF
+871 T
-885 GVKYQKKGESQVKGF
+885 
-900 VFSDG
+900 
-905 LASNNEYSF
+905 F
-914 TLREESQ
+914 TLTEEQNVPMRLVVKAGTYS
-921 IGIVLNCTVQSS
+921 N
-933 PITFTN
+933 FTTKIMIEKGM
-939 VSFKCVLYRAA
+939 VVTDY
-950 ETMPEFEPYK
+950 EPHQ

-983 GIHHVRKQV
+983 GVHHSRKQV
-992 VLTGTENWNLYLNKT
+992 VLDGTETGWYTLANQTGTNTSYFCIPKSDMKKASTLICDKFINRNVWNTDEEGIQSIIDNLI
-1007 KTFRLSISP
+1007 RLRINTSR
-1016 WSYSGVCT
+1016 
-1024 HYQGIISSSFDVKT
+1024 
-1038 GIYLS
+1038 
-1043 SSAMVIISDPRFS
+1043 AS
-1056 TVEEFK
+1056 TVAELK
-1062 TYLAEQ
+1062 TWLSNNPIRVEYELAE
-1068 YSAGTPVTFEYIMMT
+1068 E
-1083 NNSKIVEKIVPYTE
+1083 EIVPYTE

-1149 TKSETDSQIS
+1149 TKSEIDSQIS
-1159 QTADSIKESVKEIN
+1159 QTADSIKESVKAIN

-1192 STKRTGG
+1192 ATKRTGG
-1199 NNLIRNSAMINGN
+1199 NNLIRNSAMINDN

-1226 DIPPDNPTEGTY
+1226 DTPPDNPTEGAY

-1260 KESELSRKSLL
+1260 QVSELSRKSLL

-1334 YFIKNSIVQGN
+1334 HFIKNSIVQGN

-1409 TTKNWLDTTIYLV
+1409 TTKNWLDTTIYLP
-1422 KKYNSQTSQWEILD
+1422 KKYNSQTSAWEILD

-1483 FAVYTGNV
+1483 FAVYTGNT

-1511 AKYNDTT
+1511 AKYNNTT
-1518 FAEWETL
+1518 FVEWETL

-1597 FIDEDEILATYE
+1597 FIDEDEILATYK

-1619 LAYFYKIQATESIEI
+1619 LAYFYKIQATDSIEVR
-1634 GNYFLKTQQIN
+1634 NYFLKTQQIN

>member
-212 LPEIYLESET
+212 LPEEYLESET
-222 QYEIS
+222 QYEIP

-235 TDLEAEEQTETNL
+235 TDLKTEEQTETNL
-248 LLELRNNAIK
+248 LVELRNNASK

-374 DKLPKEQAKNV
+374 DQLPKEKAKNV

-410 DGQINAKFI
+410 DGKINADFI
-419 TTGTMAVARI
+419 TTGTMAVDRI
-429 EGLANFITE
+429 ESLANFITE
-438 TSSSITKIE
+438 TNSSISKIE
-447 LEQGRI
+447 LEQGKI

-464 ENITK
+464 KNITK

-495 GESRQIMRSGKNY
+495 GESRQ
-508 FDASQIP
+508 
-515 SSTNIVVSDNG
+515 
-526 KTITMPI
+526 
-533 ATSGVGYTFTTKK
+533 
-546 LSELCPKLKV
+546 
-556 GDIATLRFSRNLGNT
+556 
-571 YNNFIYLNKVSSVW
+571 
-585 GMNASKTI
+585 
-593 TQEMLDSHV
+593 
-602 ALYANR
+602 
-608 YVDGETGQCI
+608 
-618 LTDFSIMLSS
+618 
-628 ETDTSWEPYGAS
+628 GAS
-640 HSPDYRSE
+640 PSPDNLSK
-648 IENLEGENI
+648 IENLEGKNKVKEINWKQM
-657 CPSLNTTRTINGVTF
+657 PSITTGATVTNINGY
-672 TKNKDGSITMNGTA
+672 GTD
-686 TAEVS
+686 
-691 YPINVNTTTN
+691 YINVDNIKQYIFSY
-701 TRTVLLKANSKYRML
+701 LGIAGSKYIV
-716 SSYES
+716 YYD
-721 GKYTTQVF
+721 KD
-729 YLKNNVMTYSSSLIE
+729 KNFLGYNTNLQINNFAKWNE
-744 TVEET
+744 TRYVRLRVDCSQDSVTAFQLEEGT
-749 KVGMYIRVYKDAVLE
+749 EA
-764 NITIYPQITKG
+764 T
-775 EEYKPYVPYNSL
+775 PYVPYNSL

-796 ARVANG
+796 YAGN
-802 KEKIEVRIPIIK
+802 EI
-814 VEDDTIKINGTC
+814 TINGTYSSNTSVNLGSRYLS
-826 ETKVSGEST
+826 EGTYT
-835 IKFSGNNIRLAN
+835 ISLTNSLPNNCYIYLGAGGSIAYSIRDKATFTLTEEQNVPIRLVVKAGTYSN
-847 YIHYMPLDE
+847 FTT
-856 DDIILKPGEYKLKIF
+856 KIMIEKGKV
-871 NVTGKISAQNQVRF
+871 VTD
-885 GVKYQKKGESQVKGF
+885 Y
-900 VFSDG
+900 
-905 LASNNEYSF
+905 
-914 TLREESQ
+914 
-921 IGIVLNCTVQSS
+921 
-933 PITFTN
+933 
-939 VSFKCVLYRAA
+939 
-950 ETMPEFEPYK
+950 EPHQ

-970 GQKLMEGSYLADD
+970 RQKLYKSSYLASN
-983 GIHHVRKQV
+983 GIHHKRKQV
-992 VLTGTENWNLYLNKT
+992 VLDGTETGWYTLANQTGTNTSYFCIPKSDMKKASTLICDKFINRSVWNT
-1007 KTFRLSISP
+1007 DEEGIQSIIDNYIKLRINTSR
-1016 WSYSGVCT
+1016 
-1024 HYQGIISSSFDVKT
+1024 
-1038 GIYLS
+1038 
-1043 SSAMVIISDPRFS
+1043 AS
-1056 TVEEFK
+1056 TVAELK
-1062 TYLAEQ
+1062 TWLSNNPITVEYELAE
-1068 YSAGTPVTFEYIMMT
+1068 E
-1083 NNSKIVEKIVPYTE
+1083 EIVPYTE

-1106 RHFTLFRGINNIT
+1106 RHFTLFKGINNIT

-1149 TKSETDSQIS
+1149 TKIETDSQIS
-1159 QTADSIKESVKEIN
+1159 QTTDSIKESVKAIN

-1192 STKRTGG
+1192 ATKRTGG
-1199 NNLIRNSAMINGN
+1199 NNLVRNSAMINDN

-1226 DIPPDNPTEGTY
+1226 DTPPDNPAEGTY

-1248 IENQMYVYNSGW
+1248 IKNQMYVYNSGW

-1334 YFIKNSIVQGN
+1334 HFIKNSIVQGN

-1409 TTKNWLDTTIYLV
+1409 TTKNWLDTTIYLP

-1518 FAEWETL
+1518 FVEWETL

-1597 FIDEDEILATYE
+1597 FIDEDEILATYK

>member
-17 NIIINPLYCHEI
+17 NIIINPLHCHEI

-248 LLELRNNAIK
+248 LVELRNNASK
-258 YLEENCVPKVSYTVN
+258 YLEENCAPKVSYTVN
-273 SNVNNDLEIGDTIKV
+273 SNVNNELEIGDTIKV

-464 ENITK
+464 ESITK

-495 GESRQIMRSGKNY
+495 GESQ
-508 FDASQIP
+508 Q
-515 SSTNIVVSDNG
+515 
-526 KTITMPI
+526 
-533 ATSGVGYTFTTKK
+533 
-546 LSELCPKLKV
+546 
-556 GDIATLRFSRNLGNT
+556 
-571 YNNFIYLNKVSSVW
+571 
-585 GMNASKTI
+585 
-593 TQEMLDSHV
+593 
-602 ALYANR
+602 
-608 YVDGETGQCI
+608 
-618 LTDFSIMLSS
+618 
-628 ETDTSWEPYGAS
+628 GAS
-640 HSPDYRSE
+640 PSPDNLSK
-648 IENLEGENI
+648 IENLEG
-657 CPSLNTTRTINGVTF
+657 
-672 TKNKDGSITMNGTA
+672 KNKVKEINWKQMPSISTGA
-686 TAEVS
+686 T
-691 YPINVNTTTN
+691 ITNVNGYGTDYIDVDN
-701 TRTVLLKANSKYRML
+701 TKQYIFSYLGTSGSKYIV
-716 SSYES
+716 YYD
-721 GKYTTQVF
+721 KD
-729 YLKNNVMTYSSSLIE
+729 KNFLGYDTEIQINNFAKWNE
-744 TVEET
+744 TGYVRLRIDCPQGSVTAFQLEEGT
-749 KVGMYIRVYKDAVLE
+749 VATG
-764 NITIYPQITKG
+764 
-775 EEYKPYVPYNSL
+775 YVPYNSL
-787 EFKDEGKNL
+787 EIKDVGKNL
-796 ARVANG
+796 YAGN
-802 KEKIEVRIPIIK
+802 EI
-814 VEDDTIKINGTC
+814 TINGTYSSNTSVNLGSRYLS
-826 ETKVSGEST
+826 EGTYTISLTNSLPNNSYIYLGANGSIATAIRNKST
-835 IKFSGNNIRLAN
+835 
-847 YIHYMPLDE
+847 
-856 DDIILKPGEYKLKIF
+856 
-871 NVTGKISAQNQVRF
+871 
-885 GVKYQKKGESQVKGF
+885 
-900 VFSDG
+900 
-905 LASNNEYSF
+905 F
-914 TLREESQ
+914 TLTEEQNVPMRLVIKAGTYS
-921 IGIVLNCTVQSS
+921 N
-933 PITFTN
+933 FTTKIMIEKGM
-939 VSFKCVLYRAA
+939 VVTDY
-950 ETMPEFEPYK
+950 EPHQ

-970 GQKLMEGSYLADD
+970 GQKLYKNSYLVDD
-983 GIHHVRKQV
+983 GIHHSRKQV
-992 VLTGTENWNLYLNKT
+992 VLDGTETGWYTLANQTGTNTSYFCILKSDMKKASTLICDKFINRAVWNTDEEGIQSIIDNYIRLRINTSRASTAAELKT
-1007 KTFRLSISP
+1007 WLSNNP
-1016 WSYSGVCT
+1016 
-1024 HYQGIISSSFDVKT
+1024 II
-1038 GIYLS
+1038 
-1043 SSAMVIISDPRFS
+1043 
-1056 TVEEFK
+1056 VEYE
-1062 TYLAEQ
+1062 LAE
-1068 YSAGTPVTFEYIMMT
+1068 E
-1083 NNSKIVEKIVPYTE
+1083 EIVPYTE
-1097 DQKEAWEKL
+1097 TQQEAWEKL
-1106 RHFTLFRGINNIT
+1106 RHFTLFKGINNIT

-1140 KRNVKENHY
+1140 KRNVKENYY

-1159 QTADSIKESVKEIN
+1159 QTADSIKESVKAIN

-1192 STKRTGG
+1192 ATKRTGG
-1199 NNLIRNSAMINGN
+1199 NNLIRNSAMINDN

-1226 DIPPDNPTEGTY
+1226 DTPPDNPTEGAY

-1248 IENQMYVYNSGW
+1248 IENQMYVYNSSGW
-1260 KESELSRKSLL
+1260 QVSELSRKSLL

-1289 KNANEN
+1289 RNANEN

-1518 FAEWETL
+1518 FVEWETL

-1597 FIDEDEILATYE
+1597 FIDEDEILATYK

>member
-17 NIIINPLYCHEI
+17 NIIINPLHCHEI

-248 LLELRNNAIK
+248 LLELRNNASK

-345 ITIKEQTNLINSLN
+345 ITIKKQTNLINSLN

-453 TSKVSSVEQSV
+453 TSKVSSVEQSI
-464 ENITK
+464 ESITK

-495 GESRQIMRSGKNY
+495 GESQ
-508 FDASQIP
+508 Q
-515 SSTNIVVSDNG
+515 
-526 KTITMPI
+526 
-533 ATSGVGYTFTTKK
+533 
-546 LSELCPKLKV
+546 
-556 GDIATLRFSRNLGNT
+556 
-571 YNNFIYLNKVSSVW
+571 
-585 GMNASKTI
+585 
-593 TQEMLDSHV
+593 
-602 ALYANR
+602 
-608 YVDGETGQCI
+608 
-618 LTDFSIMLSS
+618 
-628 ETDTSWEPYGAS
+628 GAS
-640 HSPDYRSE
+640 PSPDNLSK
-648 IENLEGENI
+648 IENLEG
-657 CPSLNTTRTINGVTF
+657 
-672 TKNKDGSITMNGTA
+672 KNKVKEINWKQMPSISTGA
-686 TAEVS
+686 T
-691 YPINVNTTTN
+691 ITNVNGYGTDYIDVDN
-701 TRTVLLKANSKYRML
+701 TKQYIFSYLGTSGSKYIV
-716 SSYES
+716 YYD
-721 GKYTTQVF
+721 KD
-729 YLKNNVMTYSSSLIE
+729 KNFLGYDTEIQINNFAKWNE
-744 TVEET
+744 TGYVRLRIDCPQGSVTAFQLEEGT
-749 KVGMYIRVYKDAVLE
+749 VATG
-764 NITIYPQITKG
+764 
-775 EEYKPYVPYNSL
+775 YVPYNSL
-787 EFKDEGKNL
+787 EIKDVGKNL
-796 ARVANG
+796 YAGN
-802 KEKIEVRIPIIK
+802 EI
-814 VEDDTIKINGTC
+814 TINGTYSSNTSVNLGSRYLS
-826 ETKVSGEST
+826 EGTYT
-835 IKFSGNNIRLAN
+835 ISLTNSLPNNSYIYLGANGSIATAIRNKA
-847 YIHYMPLDE
+847 
-856 DDIILKPGEYKLKIF
+856 
-871 NVTGKISAQNQVRF
+871 T
-885 GVKYQKKGESQVKGF
+885 
-900 VFSDG
+900 
-905 LASNNEYSF
+905 F
-914 TLREESQ
+914 TLTEEQNVPMRLVVKAGTYS
-921 IGIVLNCTVQSS
+921 N
-933 PITFTN
+933 FTTKIMIEKGM
-939 VSFKCVLYRAA
+939 VVTDY
-950 ETMPEFEPYK
+950 EPHQ

-970 GQKLMEGSYLADD
+970 GQKLYKNSYLVDD
-983 GIHHVRKQV
+983 GIHHSRKQV
-992 VLTGTENWNLYLNKT
+992 VLDGTETGWYTLANQTGTNTSYFCIPKSDMKKASTLICDKFINRNVWNTDEEGIQSIIDNLI
-1007 KTFRLSISP
+1007 RLRINTSR
-1016 WSYSGVCT
+1016 
-1024 HYQGIISSSFDVKT
+1024 
-1038 GIYLS
+1038 
-1043 SSAMVIISDPRFS
+1043 AS
-1056 TVEEFK
+1056 TVAELK
-1062 TYLAEQ
+1062 TWLSNNHIRVEYELAE
-1068 YSAGTPVTFEYIMMT
+1068 E
-1083 NNSKIVEKIVPYTE
+1083 EIVPYTE

-1134 SDTYET
+1134 NNTYET
-1140 KRNVKENHY
+1140 KRNVKENYY

-1159 QTADSIKESVKEIN
+1159 QTADSIKESVKAIN

-1192 STKRTGG
+1192 ATRRVGG
-1199 NNLIRNSAMINGN
+1199 NNLIRNSAMINDN

-1226 DIPPDNPTEGTY
+1226 DTPPDNPTEGAY

-1260 KESELSRKSLL
+1260 QVSELSRKSLL

-1334 YFIKNSIVQGN
+1334 HFIKNSIVQGN

-1409 TTKNWLDTTIYLV
+1409 TTKNWLDTTIYLP

-1511 AKYNDTT
+1511 AKYNNTT
-1518 FAEWETL
+1518 FVEWETL

-1597 FIDEDEILATYE
+1597 FIDEDEILATYK

>member
-1 MIKIFNATD
+1 MYDNTVSARTYLSYIAEQAGGIAVIGRDGKLYIKTIGESSVTLPLKL
-10 TDFKTAG
+10 FKTFKWGEKFKITRVRYDDGIQLFEKGDTTG
-17 NIIINPLYCHEI
+17 NTVYISQDNMYIVDQDQINNIYNTLKGLEFYSFEGESIIDPALDTGDI
-29 KKKSLNGW
+29 
-37 YIEVEIPIKYKE
+37 
-49 YIEADKLCVVKT
+49 VV
-61 KSKLKP
+61 
-67 QAFRIND
+67 
-74 SITYTNRKIKF
+74 
-85 TAEHVMFDSRR
+85 
-96 YVLLDV
+96 
-102 RPTNLNGQN
+102 
-111 GLKYVNERTDK
+111 
-122 TSPFSIDSN
+122 ID
-131 VENVST
+131 
-137 AYFIRKT
+137 
-144 LLESWQVF
+144 
-152 EERWGGVFEADN
+152 
-164 WDISFKQSIGK
+164 
-175 DNGETI
+175 
-181 VYGKNMQGFEIFE
+181 GKNVIYQGSMQFSGRWIANIESKIQCKAKE
-194 DWSNVCT
+194 ETTTRTPSQRTINRRVESNINQIDGKITQLTEETTENTQKLT
-201 KILPVGYDGLL
+201 KV
-212 LPEIYLESET
+212 
-222 QYEIS
+222 
-227 YTKIVDFQ
+227 
-235 TDLEAEEQTETNL
+235 EQD
-248 LLELRNNAIK
+248 
-258 YLEENCVPKVSYTVN
+258 VN
-273 SNVNNDLEIGDTIKV
+273 G
-288 LHPFVNIF
+288 
-296 TEVLEY
+296 
-302 EYDLIS
+302 
-308 EKVKSL
+308 
-314 TFGNYTRDVKTK
+314 
-326 FNNIKNTIETIK
+326 
-338 QTVSKQE
+338 
-345 ITIKEQTNLINSLN
+345 
-359 KNGYVYIDDN
+359 
-369 EILIL
+369 
-374 DKLPKEQAKNV
+374 
-385 WRFGLGGIGFSSK
+385 
-398 GYEGPFETAITM
+398 
-410 DGQINAKFI
+410 
-419 TTGTMAVARI
+419 
-429 EGLANFITE
+429 
-438 TSSSITKIE
+438 
-447 LEQGRI
+447 I

-464 ENITK
+464 ESITK

-495 GESRQIMRSGKNY
+495 GESQQATRSGKNH

-533 ATSGVGYTFTTKK
+533 ATSGNGISNTYKK

-556 GDIATLRFSRNLGNT
+556 GDIVTLRFSRNLGNT
-571 YNNFIYLNKVSSVW
+571 YNNFIYLSEVSLLW
-585 GMNASKTI
+585 GMNASRTI
-593 TQEMLDSHV
+593 TQEMLDSNV

-608 YVDGETGQCI
+608 YNNGETGQCI

-640 HSPDYRSE
+640 PSRDYPSP
-648 IENLEGENI
+648 IENIEGNI
-657 CPSLNTTRTINGVTF
+657 EI
-672 TKNKDGSITMNGTA
+672 
-686 TAEVS
+686 
-691 YPINVNTTTN
+691 
-701 TRTVLLKANSKYRML
+701 
-716 SSYES
+716 
-721 GKYTTQVF
+721 
-729 YLKNNVMTYSSSLIE
+729 
-744 TVEET
+744 
-749 KVGMYIRVYKDAVLE
+749 
-764 NITIYPQITKG
+764 
-775 EEYKPYVPYNSL
+775 
-787 EFKDEGKNL
+787 KDEGKNL
-796 ARVANG
+796 YAGN
-802 KEKIEVRIPIIK
+802 EI
-814 VEDDTIKINGTC
+814 TINGTYSSNTSVNLGSRYLS
-826 ETKVSGEST
+826 EGTYT
-835 IKFSGNNIRLAN
+835 ISLTNSLPNNSYIYLGANGSIVTAIRNKA
-847 YIHYMPLDE
+847 
-856 DDIILKPGEYKLKIF
+856 
-871 NVTGKISAQNQVRF
+871 T
-885 GVKYQKKGESQVKGF
+885 
-900 VFSDG
+900 
-905 LASNNEYSF
+905 F
-914 TLREESQ
+914 TLTEEQNVPMRLVVKAGTYS
-921 IGIVLNCTVQSS
+921 N
-933 PITFTN
+933 FTTKIMIEKGM
-939 VSFKCVLYRAA
+939 VVTDY
-950 ETMPEFEPYK
+950 EPHQ

-970 GQKLMEGSYLADD
+970 GQNLYKNSYLVDD
-983 GIHHVRKQV
+983 GIHHSRKQV
-992 VLTGTENWNLYLNKT
+992 VLDGTETGWYTLANQTGTNTSYFCIPKSDMKKASTLICDKFINRNVWNTDEEGIQSIIDNLI
-1007 KTFRLSISP
+1007 RLRINTSR
-1016 WSYSGVCT
+1016 
-1024 HYQGIISSSFDVKT
+1024 
-1038 GIYLS
+1038 
-1043 SSAMVIISDPRFS
+1043 AS
-1056 TVEEFK
+1056 TVAELKTWLSNNPIRVEYELAKEE
-1062 TYLAEQ
+1062 
-1068 YSAGTPVTFEYIMMT
+1068 
-1083 NNSKIVEKIVPYTE
+1083 IVPYTE
-1097 DQKEAWEKL
+1097 TQQEAWEKL
-1106 RHFTLFRGINNIT
+1106 RHFTLFKGINNIT

-1134 SDTYET
+1134 SDIYET

-1149 TKSETDSQIS
+1149 TKIETDSQIS
-1159 QTADSIKESVKEIN
+1159 QTADSIKESVKAIN

-1183 ELANQSLEF
+1183 ELANQSLKF
-1192 STKRTGG
+1192 ATKRVGG
-1199 NNLIRNSAMINGN
+1199 NNLIRNSAMINDN

-1226 DIPPDNPTEGTY
+1226 DTPLDNPTEGAY

-1248 IENQMYVYNSGW
+1248 IENQMYVYNSSGW
-1260 KESELSRKSLL
+1260 QVSELSRKSLL

-1334 YFIKNSIVQGN
+1334 NFIKNSIVQGN

-1409 TTKNWLDTTIYLV
+1409 TTKNWLDTTIYLP

-1518 FAEWETL
+1518 FVEWEIL

-1597 FIDEDEILATYE
+1597 FIDEDEILATYK

>member
-131 VENVST
+131 VENVNT

-248 LLELRNNAIK
+248 LLELRNNASK

-273 SNVNNDLEIGDTIKV
+273 SNVNNELEIGDTIKV

-495 GESRQIMRSGKNY
+495 GESQQATRSGKNLL
-508 FDASQIP
+508 
-515 SSTNIVVSDNG
+515 DN
-526 KTITMPI
+526 T
-533 ATSGVGYTFTTKK
+533 ATTKISNGITFTVNSDKTVNVNGTNDTSANSSLIINRYD
-546 LSELCPKLKV
+546 LSPGTYILNGCPS
-556 GDIATLRFSRNLGNT
+556 GGASNT
-571 YNNFIYLNKVSSVW
+571 YRLAI
-585 GMNASKTI
+585 
-593 TQEMLDSHV
+593 Q
-602 ALYANR
+602 
-608 YVDGETGQCI
+608 ETGSYSVLGSIDIGNGSGEFTIDTTTSVQI
-618 LTDFSIMLSS
+618 AIFIQKGLTINNLLFKPMLR
-628 ETDTSWEPYGAS
+628 EATIADDTYEQYGAS
-640 HSPDYRSE
+640 PSTDYLSK

-686 TAEVS
+686 TAEVN

-729 YLKNNVMTYSSSLIE
+729 YLKNNVTTYSSSLIE

-749 KVGMYIRVYKDAVLE
+749 KAGMYIRVYKNAVLE
-764 NITIYPQITKG
+764 NVTIYPQITKG

-787 EFKDEGKNL
+787 GFLDIGENL
-796 ARVANG
+796 IKAREYSATVNNVERSITNG
-802 KEKIEVRIPIIK
+802 LVKL
-814 VEDDTIKINGTC
+814 NGTM
-826 ETKVSGEST
+826 GEAAAGSNA
-835 IKFSGNNIRLAN
+835 FSIIGNWTAN
-847 YIHYMPLDE
+847 YSAYDTSI
-856 DDIILKPGEYKLKIF
+856 EYIKLKAGTYTLSIHNVKGSCTEGSLALVAGNTNPKKTKAKIQLKNKTSKTFTLEEESICRISVEYNVGCTFNNFEF
-871 NVTGKISAQNQVRF
+871 NVMLNKGSQAPYIP
-885 GVKYQKKGESQVKGF
+885 YQEQ
-900 VFSDG
+900 
-905 LASNNEYSF
+905 A
-914 TLREESQ
+914 
-921 IGIVLNCTVQSS
+921 
-933 PITFTN
+933 
-939 VSFKCVLYRAA
+939 
-950 ETMPEFEPYK
+950 
-960 QQTEYFPLSE
+960 EYFPLSE

-1007 KTFRLSISP
+1007 KTFKLSISP

-1024 HYQGIISSSFDVKT
+1024 HYQGIISSFFDVKA

-1043 SSAMVIISDPRFS
+1043 GSVMVIISDPRFS

-1083 NNSKIVEKIVPYTE
+1083 NNSKIVEKIVPYTD

-1106 RHFTLFRGINNIT
+1106 RHFTLFKGINNIT
-1119 STANAKITYVRDNGL
+1119 STANAKITYVRDNKL
-1134 SDTYET
+1134 NDTYET

-1149 TKSETDSQIS
+1149 TKSETDSQIN

-1183 ELANQSLEF
+1183 ELANQSLKF
-1192 STKRTGG
+1192 ATKRVGG
-1199 NNLIRNSAMINGN
+1199 NNLIRNSAMINNN

-1217 HAKYPYQES
+1217 HAKYPYQEL
-1226 DIPPDNPTEGTY
+1226 DTPPDNPTEGAY

-1260 KESELSRKSLL
+1260 QVSELSRKSLL

-1511 AKYNDTT
+1511 AKYDGTT
-1518 FAEWETL
+1518 FVEWETL

-1597 FIDEDEILATYE
+1597 FIDEDEILATYK

>member
-131 VENVST
+131 VENVNT

-248 LLELRNNAIK
+248 LLELRNNASK

-345 ITIKEQTNLINSLN
+345 ITIKKQTNLINSLN

-495 GESRQIMRSGKNY
+495 GESHQATRSGKNLLDNTATTKISNGITFTVNSDKTVNVNGTNDTSANSSLIINRY
-508 FDASQIP
+508 DLSPGTYILNGCPSGGASNTYRLAIQETGSYSVLGSIDIGNGSGEFTIDTTTSVQIAIFIQKGLTINNLLFKP
-515 SSTNIVVSDNG
+515 MLREA
-526 KTITMPI
+526 TIT
-533 ATSGVGYTFTTKK
+533 
-546 LSELCPKLKV
+546 
-556 GDIATLRFSRNLGNT
+556 DDT
-571 YNNFIYLNKVSSVW
+571 YE
-585 GMNASKTI
+585 
-593 TQEMLDSHV
+593 Q
-602 ALYANR
+602 
-608 YVDGETGQCI
+608 
-618 LTDFSIMLSS
+618 
-628 ETDTSWEPYGAS
+628 YGAS
-640 HSPDYRSE
+640 PSTDYLSK

-729 YLKNNVMTYSSSLIE
+729 YSKNNVTTYSSSLIE

-749 KVGMYIRVYKDAVLE
+749 KAGMYIRVDKNAVLE
-764 NITIYPQITKG
+764 NVTIYPQITKG

-787 EFKDEGKNL
+787 GFLDIGENL
-796 ARVANG
+796 IKAREYSATVNNVERSITNG
-802 KEKIEVRIPIIK
+802 LVKL
-814 VEDDTIKINGTC
+814 NGTM
-826 ETKVSGEST
+826 GEAPAGSNA
-835 IKFSGNNIRLAN
+835 FSIIGNWTAN
-847 YIHYMPLDE
+847 YSAFDTSI
-856 DDIILKPGEYKLKIF
+856 EYIKLKAGTYTLSIHNVKGSCTEGSLALVAGNTNPKKTKAKIQLKNETSKTFTLEEESICRISVEYNVGCTFNNFEF
-871 NVTGKISAQNQVRF
+871 NVMLNKGSQAPYIP
-885 GVKYQKKGESQVKGF
+885 YQEQ
-900 VFSDG
+900 
-905 LASNNEYSF
+905 A
-914 TLREESQ
+914 
-921 IGIVLNCTVQSS
+921 
-933 PITFTN
+933 
-939 VSFKCVLYRAA
+939 
-950 ETMPEFEPYK
+950 
-960 QQTEYFPLSE
+960 EYFPLSE
-970 GQKLMEGSYLADD
+970 GQKLYEDSYLVNN
-983 GIHHVRKQV
+983 GIHHTRKQYIFTGNEEI
-992 VLTGTENWNLYLNKT
+992 VLGNRQKENCACFYFNNSSIVNRQNNYITKEVCSHFVYDSLAYREDRDVECITDNAGAPYRLIIFQILKTRLTSIDVTGFKA
-1007 KTFRLSISP
+1007 
-1016 WSYSGVCT
+1016 
-1024 HYQGIISSSFDVKT
+1024 
-1038 GIYLS
+1038 YLS
-1043 SSAMVIISDPRFS
+1043 
-1056 TVEEFK
+1056 
-1062 TYLAEQ
+1062 EQ
-1068 YSAGTPVTFEYIMMT
+1068 YANGTPV
-1083 NNSKIVEKIVPYTE
+1083 IVEYELAEEEIVPYTE
-1097 DQKEAWEKL
+1097 TQKEAWEKL
-1106 RHFTLFRGINNIT
+1106 RHFTLFKGINNIT

-1140 KRNVKENHY
+1140 KRNVKENYY

-1159 QTADSIKESVKEIN
+1159 QTADSIKESVKTIN

-1192 STKRTGG
+1192 ATKRTGG
-1199 NNLIRNSAMINGN
+1199 NNLIRNSAMINDN

-1226 DIPPDNPTEGTY
+1226 DTPPDNPTEGAY

-1260 KESELSRKSLL
+1260 QVSELSRKSLL

-1289 KNANEN
+1289 RNANEN

-1518 FAEWETL
+1518 FVEWETL

-1597 FIDEDEILATYE
+1597 FIDEDEILATYK

>member
-1 MIKIFNATD
+1 MYDNTVSARTYLSYIAEQAGGIAVIGRDGKLYIKTIGESSVTLPLKL
-10 TDFKTAG
+10 FKTFKWGEKFKITRVRYDDGIQLFEKGDTTG
-17 NIIINPLYCHEI
+17 NTVYISQDNMYIVDQDQINNIYNTLKGLEFYSFEGESIIDPALDTGDI
-29 KKKSLNGW
+29 
-37 YIEVEIPIKYKE
+37 
-49 YIEADKLCVVKT
+49 VV
-61 KSKLKP
+61 
-67 QAFRIND
+67 
-74 SITYTNRKIKF
+74 
-85 TAEHVMFDSRR
+85 
-96 YVLLDV
+96 
-102 RPTNLNGQN
+102 
-111 GLKYVNERTDK
+111 
-122 TSPFSIDSN
+122 ID
-131 VENVST
+131 
-137 AYFIRKT
+137 
-144 LLESWQVF
+144 
-152 EERWGGVFEADN
+152 
-164 WDISFKQSIGK
+164 
-175 DNGETI
+175 
-181 VYGKNMQGFEIFE
+181 GKNVIYQGSMQFSGRWIANIESKIQCKAKE
-194 DWSNVCT
+194 ETTTRTPSQRTINRRVESNINQIDG
-201 KILPVGYDGLL
+201 KITQLT
-212 LPEIYLESET
+212 EET
-222 QYEIS
+222 
-227 YTKIVDFQ
+227 
-235 TDLEAEEQTETNL
+235 TE
-248 LLELRNNAIK
+248 
-258 YLEENCVPKVSYTVN
+258 
-273 SNVNNDLEIGDTIKV
+273 
-288 LHPFVNIF
+288 
-296 TEVLEY
+296 
-302 EYDLIS
+302 
-308 EKVKSL
+308 
-314 TFGNYTRDVKTK
+314 
-326 FNNIKNTIETIK
+326 NTQK
-338 QTVSKQE
+338 
-345 ITIKEQTNLINSLN
+345 
-359 KNGYVYIDDN
+359 
-369 EILIL
+369 
-374 DKLPKEQAKNV
+374 
-385 WRFGLGGIGFSSK
+385 
-398 GYEGPFETAITM
+398 
-410 DGQINAKFI
+410 
-419 TTGTMAVARI
+419 
-429 EGLANFITE
+429 
-438 TSSSITKIE
+438 ITKV
-447 LEQGRI
+447 EQDVNGI

-495 GESRQIMRSGKNY
+495 GESQ
-508 FDASQIP
+508 Q
-515 SSTNIVVSDNG
+515 
-526 KTITMPI
+526 
-533 ATSGVGYTFTTKK
+533 
-546 LSELCPKLKV
+546 
-556 GDIATLRFSRNLGNT
+556 
-571 YNNFIYLNKVSSVW
+571 
-585 GMNASKTI
+585 
-593 TQEMLDSHV
+593 
-602 ALYANR
+602 
-608 YVDGETGQCI
+608 
-618 LTDFSIMLSS
+618 
-628 ETDTSWEPYGAS
+628 GAS
-640 HSPDYRSE
+640 PSPDNLSK

-672 TKNKDGSITMNGTA
+672 TKNKNGSITMNGTA
-686 TAEVS
+686 TAEAN

-716 SSYES
+716 SNYES

-729 YLKNNVMTYSSSLIE
+729 YLKNNATTYASSLIE

-749 KVGMYIRVYKDAVLE
+749 KAGMYIRVYKDAVLE
-764 NITIYPQITKG
+764 NVTIYPQITKG

-787 EFKDEGKNL
+787 EFKDVGSNVLELSKGTVTL
-796 ARVANG
+796 NG
-802 KEKIEVRIPIIK
+802 VTLTSDGE
-814 VEDDTIKINGTC
+814 TITINGT
-826 ETKVSGEST
+826 VSGNYPAVKLTNGLKAATSLET
-835 IKFSGNNIRLAN
+835 LVNN
-847 YIHYMPLDE
+847 YISERVAQLE
-856 DDIILKPGEYKLKIF
+856 DIKDCTIQSIISGGSSTFTPYIGSYNKTVRELWYGIGTPAKTIQTSSTSLIAIYLGGKGSTYNNYKIK
-871 NVTGKISAQNQVRF
+871 
-885 GVKYQKKGESQVKGF
+885 
-900 VFSDG
+900 
-905 LASNNEYSF
+905 
-914 TLREESQ
+914 
-921 IGIVLNCTVQSS
+921 IGINKGTVA
-933 PITFTN
+933 
-939 VSFKCVLYRAA
+939 KAY
-950 ETMPEFEPYK
+950 EPYK
-960 QQTEYFPLSE
+960 QQTECFPLSE
-970 GQKLMEGSYLADD
+970 GQKLYKNSYLADD
-983 GIHHVRKQV
+983 GIHHKRNQV
-992 VLTGTENWNLYLNKT
+992 VLDGSDDEGWTLFNSKKNSYKLSNFINGNGNDNSFNYPILSNYFKSDTQANVFEGVKNTIQALGGNVNGLYISFGKDSDINSVSLLR
-1007 KTFRLSISP
+1007 TFLKAK
-1016 WSYSGVCT
+1016 Y
-1024 HYQGIISSSFDVKT
+1024 D
-1038 GIYLS
+1038 
-1043 SSAMVIISDPRFS
+1043 
-1056 TVEEFK
+1056 
-1062 TYLAEQ
+1062 
-1068 YSAGTPVTFEYIMMT
+1068 AGTPV
-1083 NNSKIVEKIVPYTE
+1083 IVEYELAEEEIVPYTE
-1097 DQKEAWEKL
+1097 EQKAAWEKL
-1106 RHFTLFRGINNIT
+1106 RHFTLFKGINNIT

-1149 TKSETDSQIS
+1149 TKIETDSQIS
-1159 QTADSIKESVKEIN
+1159 QTADSIKESVKAIN

-1183 ELANQSLEF
+1183 ELANQSLKF
-1192 STKRTGG
+1192 ATKRVGG
-1199 NNLIRNSAMINGN
+1199 KNLIRNSAMINDN

-1226 DIPPDNPTEGTY
+1226 DTPPDNPTEGAY

-1260 KESELSRKSLL
+1260 QVSELSRKSLL

-1289 KNANEN
+1289 RNANEN

-1334 YFIKNSIVQGN
+1334 HFIKNSIVQGN

-1409 TTKNWLDTTIYLV
+1409 TTKNWLDTTIYLP
-1422 KKYNSQTSQWEILD
+1422 KKYNSQTSAWEILD

-1518 FAEWETL
+1518 FVEWETL

-1554 IADLKLEYNTMCTQ
+1554 IADLKLEYNTICTQ

-1597 FIDEDEILATYE
+1597 FIDEDEILATYK

>member
-1 MIKIFNATD
+1 MINVND
-10 TDFKTAG
+10 DFKIDIRTHGRQFDVQLKANNIDIDNDNLNYLKPAFNTTLFKTVMHQIEIDSKVYVPNKTKITGKIGVKVNKKTYNYIDLNTYYVKSCERQEDTNSYRILAYTKMQEAMVDNELELTAKLTVRNYLLAVCQKLNWNTD
-17 NIIINPLYCHEI
+17 NIPESFINSNKLIDPTLHI
-29 KKKSLNGW
+29 G
-37 YIEVEIPIKYKE
+37 IKYTYRDILDE
-49 YIEADKLCVVKT
+49 IAT
-61 KSKLKP
+61 
-67 QAFRIND
+67 
-74 SITYTNRKIKF
+74 ITCSF
-85 TAEHVMFDSRR
+85 
-96 YVLLDV
+96 LLFKGD
-102 RPTNLNGQN
+102 NLY
-111 GLKYVNERTDK
+111 L
-122 TSPFSIDSN
+122 
-131 VENVST
+131 
-137 AYFIRKT
+137 
-144 LLESWQVF
+144 
-152 EERWGGVFEADN
+152 
-164 WDISFKQSIGK
+164 
-175 DNGETI
+175 
-181 VYGKNMQGFEIFE
+181 
-194 DWSNVCT
+194 
-201 KILPVGYDGLL
+201 
-212 LPEIYLESET
+212 IYP
-222 QYEIS
+222 
-227 YTKIVDFQ
+227 
-235 TDLEAEEQTETNL
+235 TETNQNID
-248 LLELRNNAIK
+248 ES
-258 YLEENCVPKVSYTVN
+258 YLDEDN
-273 SNVNNDLEIGDTIKV
+273 
-288 LHPFVNIF
+288 
-296 TEVLEY
+296 
-302 EYDLIS
+302 
-308 EKVKSL
+308 
-314 TFGNYTRDVKTK
+314 
-326 FNNIKNTIETIK
+326 
-338 QTVSKQE
+338 
-345 ITIKEQTNLINSLN
+345 ITIGAKYIINSLVFSRAEESDN
-359 KNGYVYIDDN
+359 IFRKDDTSIAINGLHEYRISDCQLLSTNDRSDYIDAMFNYLKTLGFYIFDVQSKGILFLEACDIFNFVLNEVTYKTILLNN
-369 EILIL
+369 EIEL
-374 DKLPKEQAKNV
+374 DDGLTEKLYTDEPE
-385 WRFGLGGIGFSSK
+385 
-398 GYEGPFETAITM
+398 E
-410 DGQINAKFI
+410 
-419 TTGTMAVARI
+419 
-429 EGLANFITE
+429 TE
-438 TSSSITKIE
+438 TEYKYADSTDKRIDKAYILVDKQNKRITQLTKETTENTQKITNV
-447 LEQGRI
+447 EQDVNGI

-495 GESRQIMRSGKNY
+495 GESQQATRSGKNLL
-508 FDASQIP
+508 
-515 SSTNIVVSDNG
+515 DN
-526 KTITMPI
+526 T
-533 ATSGVGYTFTTKK
+533 ATTKISNGITFTVNSDKTVNVNGTNDT
-546 LSELCPKLKV
+546 S
-556 GDIATLRFSRNLGNT
+556 AN
-571 YNNFIYLNKVSSVW
+571 SSL
-585 GMNASKTI
+585 I
-593 TQEMLDSHV
+593 I
-602 ALYANR
+602 NR
-608 YVDGETGQCI
+608 YVLSPGTYILNGCPSGGASNTYRLAIQETGSYSVLGSIDIGNGSGEFTIDTTTNVQI
-618 LTDFSIMLSS
+618 AIFIQKDLTVNNLLFKPMLRKA
-628 ETDTSWEPYGAS
+628 TIADDTYEQYGAS
-640 HSPDYRSE
+640 PSPDNLSK

-686 TAEVS
+686 TAEVN

-721 GKYTTQVF
+721 GKYITQVF
-729 YLKNNVMTYSSSLIE
+729 YLKNNVTTYSSSLIE

-749 KVGMYIRVYKDAVLE
+749 KAGMYIKVYKNAVLE
-764 NITIYPQITKG
+764 NVTIYPQITKG

-787 EFKDEGKNL
+787 GFLDIGENL
-796 ARVANG
+796 IKAREYSATVNNVERSITNG
-802 KEKIEVRIPIIK
+802 LVKL
-814 VEDDTIKINGTC
+814 NGTM
-826 ETKVSGEST
+826 GEAAAGSNA
-835 IKFSGNNIRLAN
+835 FSIIGNWTAN
-847 YIHYMPLDE
+847 YSAYDTSI
-856 DDIILKPGEYKLKIF
+856 EYIKLKAGTYTLSIHNVKGSCTEGSLALVAGNTNPKKTKAKIQLKNETSKTFTLEEESICRISVEYNVGCTFNNFEF
-871 NVTGKISAQNQVRF
+871 NVMLNKGSQAPYIP
-885 GVKYQKKGESQVKGF
+885 YQEQ
-900 VFSDG
+900 
-905 LASNNEYSF
+905 A
-914 TLREESQ
+914 
-921 IGIVLNCTVQSS
+921 
-933 PITFTN
+933 
-939 VSFKCVLYRAA
+939 
-950 ETMPEFEPYK
+950 
-960 QQTEYFPLSE
+960 EYFPLSE
-970 GQKLMEGSYLADD
+970 GQKLMKGSYLADD
-983 GIHHVRKQV
+983 GTHYKRKQV
-992 VLTGTENWNLYLNKT
+992 VLDGSDNMAWYMDSPRPKASTDYFYTRTVGITTENINSVICSHFKKGSQSRQGFWATTVFCITMNRT
-1007 KTFRLSISP
+1007 VT
-1016 WSYSGVCT
+1016 
-1024 HYQGIISSSFDVKT
+1024 GIISSDTMAQKIT
-1038 GIYLS
+1038 K
-1043 SSAMVIISDPRFS
+1043 
-1056 TVEEFK
+1056 FK
-1062 TYLAEQ
+1062 TWLATQ
-1068 YSAGTPVTFEYIMMT
+1068 YANGTPV
-1083 NNSKIVEKIVPYTE
+1083 IVEYELAEEEIVPYTE
-1097 DQKEAWEKL
+1097 EQKAAWEKL
-1106 RHFTLFRGINNIT
+1106 RHFTLFKGINNIT

-1199 NNLIRNSAMINGN
+1199 NNLIRNSAMINDN

-1226 DIPPDNPTEGTY
+1226 NTPPDNPTEGAY

-1260 KESELSRKSLL
+1260 QVSELSRKSLL

-1334 YFIKNSIVQGN
+1334 HFIKNSIVQGN

-1409 TTKNWLDTTIYLV
+1409 TTKNWLDTTIYLP

-1518 FAEWETL
+1518 FVEWETL

-1597 FIDEDEILATYE
+1597 FIDEDEILATYK

>member
-1 MIKIFNATD
+1 MYDNTVSARTYLSYIAEQAGGRAVIGRDGKLYIKTIGESSVTLPLKL
-10 TDFKTAG
+10 FKTFKWGEKFKITRVRYDDGIQLFEKGDTTG
-17 NIIINPLYCHEI
+17 NTVYISQDNMYIVDQDQINNIYNALKGLEFYSFEGESIIDPALDTGDI
-29 KKKSLNGW
+29 
-37 YIEVEIPIKYKE
+37 
-49 YIEADKLCVVKT
+49 VV
-61 KSKLKP
+61 
-67 QAFRIND
+67 
-74 SITYTNRKIKF
+74 
-85 TAEHVMFDSRR
+85 
-96 YVLLDV
+96 
-102 RPTNLNGQN
+102 
-111 GLKYVNERTDK
+111 
-122 TSPFSIDSN
+122 ID
-131 VENVST
+131 
-137 AYFIRKT
+137 
-144 LLESWQVF
+144 
-152 EERWGGVFEADN
+152 
-164 WDISFKQSIGK
+164 
-175 DNGETI
+175 
-181 VYGKNMQGFEIFE
+181 GKNVIYQGSMQFSGRWIANIESKIQCKAKE
-194 DWSNVCT
+194 ETTTRTPSQRTINRRVESNINQIDGKITQLTEETTENTQKLT
-201 KILPVGYDGLL
+201 KV
-212 LPEIYLESET
+212 
-222 QYEIS
+222 
-227 YTKIVDFQ
+227 
-235 TDLEAEEQTETNL
+235 EQD
-248 LLELRNNAIK
+248 
-258 YLEENCVPKVSYTVN
+258 VN
-273 SNVNNDLEIGDTIKV
+273 G
-288 LHPFVNIF
+288 
-296 TEVLEY
+296 
-302 EYDLIS
+302 
-308 EKVKSL
+308 
-314 TFGNYTRDVKTK
+314 
-326 FNNIKNTIETIK
+326 
-338 QTVSKQE
+338 
-345 ITIKEQTNLINSLN
+345 
-359 KNGYVYIDDN
+359 
-369 EILIL
+369 
-374 DKLPKEQAKNV
+374 
-385 WRFGLGGIGFSSK
+385 
-398 GYEGPFETAITM
+398 
-410 DGQINAKFI
+410 
-419 TTGTMAVARI
+419 
-429 EGLANFITE
+429 
-438 TSSSITKIE
+438 
-447 LEQGRI
+447 I

-495 GESRQIMRSGKNY
+495 GESQQATRSGKNLL
-508 FDASQIP
+508 
-515 SSTNIVVSDNG
+515 DN
-526 KTITMPI
+526 T
-533 ATSGVGYTFTTKK
+533 ATTKISNGITFTVNSDKTVNVNGTNDT
-546 LSELCPKLKV
+546 S
-556 GDIATLRFSRNLGNT
+556 AN
-571 YNNFIYLNKVSSVW
+571 SSL
-585 GMNASKTI
+585 I
-593 TQEMLDSHV
+593 I
-602 ALYANR
+602 NR
-608 YVDGETGQCI
+608 YVLSPGTYILNGCPSGGASNTYRLAIQETGSYSVLGSIDIGNGSGEFTIDTTTNVQI
-618 LTDFSIMLSS
+618 AIFIQEDLTVNNLLFKPMLRKA
-628 ETDTSWEPYGAS
+628 TIADDTYEQYGAS
-640 HSPDYRSE
+640 PSPDNLSK

-686 TAEVS
+686 TAEVN

-729 YLKNNVMTYSSSLIE
+729 YLKNNVTTYSSSLIE

-749 KVGMYIRVYKDAVLE
+749 KAGMYIKVYKNAVLE
-764 NITIYPQITKG
+764 NVTIYPQITKG

-787 EFKDEGKNL
+787 GFLDIGENL
-796 ARVANG
+796 IKAREYSATVNNVERSITNG
-802 KEKIEVRIPIIK
+802 LVKL
-814 VEDDTIKINGTC
+814 NGTM
-826 ETKVSGEST
+826 GEAAAGSNA
-835 IKFSGNNIRLAN
+835 FSIIGNWTAN
-847 YIHYMPLDE
+847 YSAYDTSI
-856 DDIILKPGEYKLKIF
+856 EYIKLKAGTYTLSIHNVKGSCTEGSLALVAGNTNPKKTKAKIQLKNETSKTFTLEEESICRISVEYNVGCTFNNFEF
-871 NVTGKISAQNQVRF
+871 NVMLNKGSQAPYIP
-885 GVKYQKKGESQVKGF
+885 YQEQ
-900 VFSDG
+900 
-905 LASNNEYSF
+905 A
-914 TLREESQ
+914 
-921 IGIVLNCTVQSS
+921 
-933 PITFTN
+933 
-939 VSFKCVLYRAA
+939 
-950 ETMPEFEPYK
+950 
-960 QQTEYFPLSE
+960 EYFPLSE
-970 GQKLMEGSYLADD
+970 GQNLYKNSYLVDD
-983 GIHHVRKQV
+983 GIHHSRKQV
-992 VLTGTENWNLYLNKT
+992 VLDGTETGWYTLANQTGTNTSYFCIPKSDMKKASTLICDKFINRNVWNTDEEGIQSIIDN
-1007 KTFRLSISP
+1007 FIRLRINTSR
-1016 WSYSGVCT
+1016 
-1024 HYQGIISSSFDVKT
+1024 
-1038 GIYLS
+1038 
-1043 SSAMVIISDPRFS
+1043 AS
-1056 TVEEFK
+1056 TVAELK
-1062 TYLAEQ
+1062 TWLSNNPIRVEYELAE
-1068 YSAGTPVTFEYIMMT
+1068 E
-1083 NNSKIVEKIVPYTE
+1083 EIVPYTE

-1199 NNLIRNSAMINGN
+1199 NNLIRNSAMINDN

-1226 DIPPDNPTEGTY
+1226 DTPPDNPTEGAY

-1260 KESELSRKSLL
+1260 QVSELSRKSLL

-1334 YFIKNSIVQGN
+1334 HFIKNSIVQGN

-1409 TTKNWLDTTIYLV
+1409 TTKNWLDTTIYLP

-1518 FAEWETL
+1518 FVEWETL

-1597 FIDEDEILATYE
+1597 FIDEDEILATYK

>member
-49 YIEADKLCVVKT
+49 HIEADKLCVVKT

-248 LLELRNNAIK
+248 LLELRNNASK

-495 GESRQIMRSGKNY
+495 GESQQA
-508 FDASQIP
+508 ASP
-515 SSTNIVVSDNG
+515 
-526 KTITMPI
+526 
-533 ATSGVGYTFTTKK
+533 
-546 LSELCPKLKV
+546 
-556 GDIATLRFSRNLGNT
+556 
-571 YNNFIYLNKVSSVW
+571 
-585 GMNASKTI
+585 
-593 TQEMLDSHV
+593 
-602 ALYANR
+602 
-608 YVDGETGQCI
+608 
-618 LTDFSIMLSS
+618 
-628 ETDTSWEPYGAS
+628 
-640 HSPDYRSE
+640 SPDNLSE

-672 TKNKDGSITMNGTA
+672 TKNKDGSYTLNGTA
-686 TAEVS
+686 AAEVN

-721 GKYTTQVF
+721 GKYVTQVF
-729 YLKNNVMTYSSSLIE
+729 YLKNNAMTYSSSLIE

-749 KVGMYIRVYKDAVLE
+749 KAGMYIRVYKNAVLE
-764 NITIYPQITKG
+764 NVTIYPQITKG
-775 EEYKPYVPYNSL
+775 EEDKPYVPYNSL
-787 EFKDEGKNL
+787 EIKDVGKNL
-796 ARVANG
+796 YAGN
-802 KEKIEVRIPIIK
+802 E
-814 VEDDTIKINGTC
+814 TTINGTYSSNTSVDLGSRYLS
-826 ETKVSGEST
+826 EGTYTISLTNSLPNNSYIYLGASGSIAT
-835 IKFSGNNIRLAN
+835 AIRDKA
-847 YIHYMPLDE
+847 
-856 DDIILKPGEYKLKIF
+856 
-871 NVTGKISAQNQVRF
+871 T
-885 GVKYQKKGESQVKGF
+885 
-900 VFSDG
+900 
-905 LASNNEYSF
+905 F
-914 TLREESQ
+914 TLTEEQ
-921 IGIVLNCTVQSS
+921 NVPMRLIVKAGTYSN
-933 PITFTN
+933 
-939 VSFKCVLYRAA
+939 FKTKIMIEKGMVVTDY
-950 ETMPEFEPYK
+950 EPHQ

-970 GQKLMEGSYLADD
+970 GQKLYKNSYLADN
-983 GIHHVRKQV
+983 GIHHKRNQV
-992 VLTGTENWNLYLNKT
+992 VLDGSDNEGWTLLNPDKNTYKLFNFINGNGNDNSFNYPILSNYFKSDTQANVFEGVKNTIQALGGNVNGLYISFGKDSDINRVSLLR
-1007 KTFRLSISP
+1007 TFLKAK
-1016 WSYSGVCT
+1016 Y
-1024 HYQGIISSSFDVKT
+1024 D
-1038 GIYLS
+1038 
-1043 SSAMVIISDPRFS
+1043 
-1056 TVEEFK
+1056 
-1062 TYLAEQ
+1062 
-1068 YSAGTPVTFEYIMMT
+1068 AGTPV
-1083 NNSKIVEKIVPYTE
+1083 IVEYELAEEEIVPYTE

-1106 RHFTLFRGINNIT
+1106 RHFTLFKGINNIT

-1140 KRNVKENHY
+1140 KRNVKENYY

-1192 STKRTGG
+1192 ATKRTGG
-1199 NNLIRNSAMINGN
+1199 NNLIRNSAMINDN

-1226 DIPPDNPTEGTY
+1226 DTPPDNPAEGTY

-1409 TTKNWLDTTIYLV
+1409 TTKNWLDTTIYLP

-1511 AKYNDTT
+1511 AKYDGTT
-1518 FAEWETL
+1518 FVEWETL

-1597 FIDEDEILATYE
+1597 FIDEDEILATYK

-1619 LAYFYKIQATESIEI
+1619 LAYFYKIQATESIEV
-1634 GNYFLKTQQIN
+1634 GNYFLKTQPIN

>member
-49 YIEADKLCVVKT
+49 HIEADKLCVVKT

-248 LLELRNNAIK
+248 LLELRNNASK

-495 GESRQIMRSGKNY
+495 GESQQATRSGKNLANLTR
-508 FDASQIP
+508 D
-515 SSTNIVVSDNG
+515 
-526 KTITMPI
+526 
-533 ATSGVGYTFTTKK
+533 TFTNNGVTFTNN
-546 LSELCPKLKV
+546 
-556 GDIATLRFSRNLGNT
+556 GDGTYTLNGTATAGMDNNLLLT
-571 YNNFIYLNKVSSVW
+571 EKHFEVSPNNFYRLSIKEFNGSMSGNGFALANLKIEEKITW
-585 GMNASKTI
+585 GWIGSTTHAKKPEAIGTIVMINYYIGQGAIFNNYKIGIQMEVVDSATAGAS
-593 TQEMLDSHV
+593 
-602 ALYANR
+602 
-608 YVDGETGQCI
+608 
-618 LTDFSIMLSS
+618 
-628 ETDTSWEPYGAS
+628 SWEPYGAS
-640 HSPDYRSE
+640 PSPDYPSP
-648 IENLEGENI
+648 IKNVEG
-657 CPSLNTTRTINGVTF
+657 
-672 TKNKDGSITMNGTA
+672 KNKFNYLWFDTTKEVAWTAYQSITSLAKAIPIFIGKGKAA
-686 TAEVS
+686 TFSSNVPLLSGDNLLYA
-691 YPINVNTTTN
+691 INDLTKGSSASFALRKTQTI
-701 TRTVLLKANSKYRML
+701 KANNEGYVYVGYIKSRTNYNKVKDGTY
-716 SSYES
+716 YV
-721 GKYTTQVF
+721 QVE
-729 YLKNNVMTYSSSLIE
+729 KG
-744 TVEET
+744 TVAT
-749 KVGMYIRVYKDAVLE
+749 
-764 NITIYPQITKG
+764 
-775 EEYKPYVPYNSL
+775 PYVPYNSL
-787 EFKDEGKNL
+787 EFKDEGENL
-796 ARVANG
+796 YNDNIDDYSKPIDYWICPVALEQG
-802 KEKIEVRIPIIK
+802 
-814 VEDDTIKINGTC
+814 
-826 ETKVSGEST
+826 ET
-835 IKFSGNNIRLAN
+835 
-847 YIHYMPLDE
+847 
-856 DDIILKPGEYKLKIF
+856 YKLSGKLRGTKI
-871 NVTGKISAQNQVRF
+871 TGCVVAVVPYGNSYSEFKD
-885 GVKYQKKGESQVKGF
+885 
-900 VFSDG
+900 VFKP
-905 LASNNEYSF
+905 Y
-914 TLREESQ
+914 
-921 IGIVLNCTVQSS
+921 IVLNNSGVVSNRTITVDSS
-933 PITFTN
+933 FTSPKLVIYAN
-939 VSFKCVLYRAA
+939 NKEIFKSL
-950 ETMPEFEPYK
+950 FENYEIQLNKGTVAKPYEPHK

-970 GQKLMEGSYLADD
+970 GQKLMKKSYLADD
-983 GIHHVRKQV
+983 GIHHKRNQV
-992 VLTGTENWNLYLNKT
+992 VLDGSDDEGWTLLNPDKNTYKLSNFINGNGNDNSFNYPILSNYFKSDTQANVFEGVKNTIQALGGNVNGLYISFGKDSDINRVSLLR
-1007 KTFRLSISP
+1007 TFLKAK
-1016 WSYSGVCT
+1016 Y
-1024 HYQGIISSSFDVKT
+1024 D
-1038 GIYLS
+1038 
-1043 SSAMVIISDPRFS
+1043 
-1056 TVEEFK
+1056 
-1062 TYLAEQ
+1062 
-1068 YSAGTPVTFEYIMMT
+1068 AGTPV
-1083 NNSKIVEKIVPYTE
+1083 IVEYELAEEEIVPYTE

-1106 RHFTLFRGINNIT
+1106 RHFTLFKGINNIT

-1140 KRNVKENHY
+1140 KRNVKENYY

-1192 STKRTGG
+1192 ATKRTGG
-1199 NNLIRNSAMINGN
+1199 NNLIRNSAMINDN

-1226 DIPPDNPTEGTY
+1226 DTPPDNPAEGTY

-1409 TTKNWLDTTIYLV
+1409 TTKNWLDTTIYLP

-1511 AKYNDTT
+1511 AKYDGTT
-1518 FAEWETL
+1518 FVEWETL

-1597 FIDEDEILATYE
+1597 FIDEDEILATYK

-1619 LAYFYKIQATESIEI
+1619 LAYFYKIQATESIEV

>member
-17 NIIINPLYCHEI
+17 NIIINPLHCHEI

-248 LLELRNNAIK
+248 LLELRNNASK

-338 QTVSKQE
+338 QIVSKQE

-495 GESRQIMRSGKNY
+495 GESQQATRSGKNY

-533 ATSGVGYTFTTKK
+533 VTSGVGYISTTKK

-556 GDIATLRFSRNLGNT
+556 GDIATLRFNRNLGNT
-571 YNNFIYLNKVSSVW
+571 YNNFIYLSGISLIW
-585 GMNASKTI
+585 EMNASKKI
-593 TQEMLDSHV
+593 TQEMLDNYV

-608 YVDGETGQCI
+608 YNDGETGQCI

-628 ETDTSWEPYGAS
+628 ETDTSWEQYGAS
-640 HSPDYRSE
+640 PSPDYRSK

-686 TAEVS
+686 TAEIT

-721 GKYTTQVF
+721 GKYITQVF
-729 YLKNNVMTYSSSLIE
+729 YLKNNVTTYSSSLIE

-749 KVGMYIRVYKDAVLE
+749 KAGMYIRVYKDAVLE
-764 NITIYPQITKG
+764 NVTIYPQITKG
-775 EEYKPYVPYNSL
+775 EEYKPYIPYNSL
-787 EFKDEGKNL
+787 EFKDEGENL
-796 ARVANG
+796 YNDNIDNYNKPIDYWICPVALEQG
-802 KEKIEVRIPIIK
+802 
-814 VEDDTIKINGTC
+814 
-826 ETKVSGEST
+826 ET
-835 IKFSGNNIRLAN
+835 
-847 YIHYMPLDE
+847 
-856 DDIILKPGEYKLKIF
+856 YKLSGKLKGTKM
-871 NVTGKISAQNQVRF
+871 TGCVVAVVPYGNSYSEFKDVVYRYTALNTS
-885 GVKYQKKGESQVKGF
+885 GVV
-900 VFSDG
+900 
-905 LASNNEYSF
+905 SNRTITVDSSF
-914 TLREESQ
+914 TSPKLVIYANNKEIFKSLFENYEIQ
-921 IGIVLNCTVQSS
+921 LNKGTVAK
-933 PITFTN
+933 P
-939 VSFKCVLYRAA
+939 Y
-950 ETMPEFEPYK
+950 EPHK

-970 GQKLMEGSYLADD
+970 GQKLYKNSYLVDD
-983 GIHHVRKQV
+983 GIHHKREQYVFK
-992 VLTGTENWNLYLNKT
+992 GTEQFYLGDRQHENCA
-1007 KTFRLSISP
+1007 TFYVLNA
-1016 WSYSGVCT
+1016 
-1024 HYQGIISSSFDVKT
+1024 GIIKKQNNYRTEAMCSHFVYDSLAYTERRDIECITDNAGVPYKLIIFQILKTRLTSIDVT
-1038 GIYLS
+1038 GFKAYLS
-1043 SSAMVIISDPRFS
+1043 
-1056 TVEEFK
+1056 
-1062 TYLAEQ
+1062 EQ
-1068 YSAGTPVTFEYIMMT
+1068 YANGTPV
-1083 NNSKIVEKIVPYTE
+1083 IVEYELAEEEIVPYTE
-1097 DQKEAWEKL
+1097 TQQEAWEKL
-1106 RHFTLFRGINNIT
+1106 RHFTLFKGINNIT

-1183 ELANQSLEF
+1183 ELANQRLEF
-1192 STKRTGG
+1192 TTKRVGG
-1199 NNLIRNSAMINGN
+1199 NNLIRNSAMINDN

-1226 DIPPDNPTEGTY
+1226 DTPPDNPTEGAY

-1260 KESELSRKSLL
+1260 QVSELSRKSLL

-1334 YFIKNSIVQGN
+1334 HFIKNSIVQGN

-1376 DDLKDLTKIEQIIEI
+1376 DDLKDLTKIDQIIEI

-1409 TTKNWLDTTIYLV
+1409 TTKNWLDTTIYLP

-1511 AKYNDTT
+1511 AKYDGTT
-1518 FAEWETL
+1518 FVEWETL

-1597 FIDEDEILATYE
+1597 FIDEDEILATYK

-1619 LAYFYKIQATESIEI
+1619 LAYFYKIQATESIEV

>member
-1 MIKIFNATD
+1 MKKFDTQYVDSNTYPIRLDTCLENLCSQVGLTLGNKNFPNNSYMLKGNPFTNKETRKTVLSNLVQLAGGFAEIDVEDGKLYVRNLDVSGEAVETIDGNNYDEFKPNNVFGPVNSVRIQMNSGVDGEETIKEAEGVTDENRCQITIADNYYLTSAEEREAVINGIFNA
-10 TDFKTAG
+10 
-17 NIIINPLYCHEI
+17 
-29 KKKSLNGW
+29 LNGLT
-37 YIEVEIPIKYKE
+37 YLPIELSYYGYPWLKLGDKIKVKDKNDKE
-49 YIEADKLCVVKT
+49 YI
-61 KSKLKP
+61 
-67 QAFRIND
+67 
-74 SITYTNRKIKF
+74 TYVM
-85 TAEHVMFDSRR
+85 EH
-96 YVLLDV
+96 
-102 RPTNLNGQN
+102 T
-111 GLKYVNERTDK
+111 LKYNGAYSGIIKAIALTKTQQAYKEVLSLKDWRRNTELAVDK
-122 TSPFSIDSN
+122 IN
-131 VENVST
+131 GKMT
-137 AYFIRKT
+137 AVI
-144 LLESWQVF
+144 
-152 EERWGGVFEADN
+152 
-164 WDISFKQSIGK
+164 
-175 DNGETI
+175 
-181 VYGKNMQGFEIFE
+181 
-194 DWSNVCT
+194 
-201 KILPVGYDGLL
+201 
-212 LPEIYLESET
+212 
-222 QYEIS
+222 
-227 YTKIVDFQ
+227 
-235 TDLEAEEQTETNL
+235 EEQSEQ
-248 LLELRNNAIK
+248 
-258 YLEENCVPKVSYTVN
+258 
-273 SNVNNDLEIGDTIKV
+273 
-288 LHPFVNIF
+288 
-296 TEVLEY
+296 
-302 EYDLIS
+302 S
-308 EKVKSL
+308 EKL
-314 TFGNYTRDVKTK
+314 TKVEQDV
-326 FNNIKNTIETIK
+326 
-338 QTVSKQE
+338 
-345 ITIKEQTNLINSLN
+345 
-359 KNGYVYIDDN
+359 NG
-369 EILIL
+369 
-374 DKLPKEQAKNV
+374 
-385 WRFGLGGIGFSSK
+385 
-398 GYEGPFETAITM
+398 
-410 DGQINAKFI
+410 
-419 TTGTMAVARI
+419 
-429 EGLANFITE
+429 
-438 TSSSITKIE
+438 
-447 LEQGRI
+447 I

-495 GESRQIMRSGKNY
+495 GESHQATRDEKNKFNINEVTSTSTLTNNGDGTLTTTTLY
-508 FDASQIP
+508 NQLSQ
-515 SSTNIVVSDNG
+515 
-526 KTITMPI
+526 
-533 ATSGVGYTFTTKK
+533 K
-546 LSELCPKLKV
+546 LKELAPDLKV
-556 GDIATLRFSRNLGNT
+556 GDSVKIVFKTNGEN
-571 YNNFIYLNKVSSVW
+571 YIYLVTSKVVW
-585 GMNASKTI
+585 SNGTARTI
-593 TQEMLDSHV
+593 TEDDLNGV
-602 ALYANR
+602 IAFYGKNT
-608 YVDGETGQCI
+608 TGTTYTISDVMI
-618 LTDFSIMLSS
+618 LNAT
-628 ETDTSWEPYGAS
+628 ETDLNYEPYGAS
-640 HSPDYRSE
+640 PSPDNLSK
-648 IENLEGENI
+648 IENLEG
-657 CPSLNTTRTINGVTF
+657 
-672 TKNKDGSITMNGTA
+672 KNKVKEINWKQMPSISTGA
-686 TAEVS
+686 T
-691 YPINVNTTTN
+691 ITNVNGYGTDYIDVDN
-701 TRTVLLKANSKYRML
+701 TKQYIFSYLGTSGSKYIV
-716 SSYES
+716 YYD
-721 GKYTTQVF
+721 KD
-729 YLKNNVMTYSSSLIE
+729 KNFLGYDTEIQINNFAKWNE
-744 TVEET
+744 TGYVRLRIDCPQGSVTAFQLEEGT
-749 KVGMYIRVYKDAVLE
+749 VATG
-764 NITIYPQITKG
+764 
-775 EEYKPYVPYNSL
+775 YVPYNSL
-787 EFKDEGKNL
+787 EIKDVGKNL
-796 ARVANG
+796 YAGN
-802 KEKIEVRIPIIK
+802 EI
-814 VEDDTIKINGTC
+814 TINGTYSSNTSVNLGSRYLS
-826 ETKVSGEST
+826 EGTYT
-835 IKFSGNNIRLAN
+835 ISLTNSLPNNSYIYLGANGSIATAIRNKA
-847 YIHYMPLDE
+847 
-856 DDIILKPGEYKLKIF
+856 
-871 NVTGKISAQNQVRF
+871 T
-885 GVKYQKKGESQVKGF
+885 
-900 VFSDG
+900 
-905 LASNNEYSF
+905 F
-914 TLREESQ
+914 TLTEEQ
-921 IGIVLNCTVQSS
+921 
-933 PITFTN
+933 N
-939 VSFKCVLYRAA
+939 VPMRLVVKAGTYSNFKTKIMIEKGMVVTDY
-950 ETMPEFEPYK
+950 EPHQ

-970 GQKLMEGSYLADD
+970 GQKLYKNSYLVDD
-983 GIHHVRKQV
+983 GIHHSRKQV
-992 VLTGTENWNLYLNKT
+992 VLDGTETGWYTLANQTGTNTSYFCIPKSDMKKASTLICDKFINRNVWNTDEEGIQSIIDNLI
-1007 KTFRLSISP
+1007 RLRINTSR
-1016 WSYSGVCT
+1016 
-1024 HYQGIISSSFDVKT
+1024 
-1038 GIYLS
+1038 
-1043 SSAMVIISDPRFS
+1043 AS
-1056 TVEEFK
+1056 TVAELK
-1062 TYLAEQ
+1062 TWLSNNPIRVEYELAE
-1068 YSAGTPVTFEYIMMT
+1068 E
-1083 NNSKIVEKIVPYTE
+1083 EIVPYTE
-1097 DQKEAWEKL
+1097 TQQEAWEKL
-1106 RHFTLFRGINNIT
+1106 RHFTLFKGINNIT

-1140 KRNVKENHY
+1140 KRNVKENYY

-1159 QTADSIKESVKEIN
+1159 QTADSIKESVKAIN

-1192 STKRTGG
+1192 ATKRVGG
-1199 NNLIRNSAMINGN
+1199 NNLIRNSAMINDN

-1226 DIPPDNPTEGTY
+1226 DTPPDSPTEGAY

-1409 TTKNWLDTTIYLV
+1409 TSKNWLDTTIYLP

-1511 AKYNDTT
+1511 AKYDGTT
-1518 FAEWETL
+1518 FVEWETL

-1597 FIDEDEILATYE
+1597 FIDEDEILATYK

>member
-227 YTKIVDFQ
+227 YTKIIDFQ

-345 ITIKEQTNLINSLN
+345 ITIKKQTNLINSLN

-464 ENITK
+464 ESITK

-495 GESRQIMRSGKNY
+495 GESQQTTRSGKNH

-533 ATSGVGYTFTTKK
+533 ATSGNGYTPTTKK

-556 GDIATLRFSRNLGNT
+556 GDTATLRFNRNLGTTKNM
-571 YNNFIYLNKVSSVW
+571 FIYLNVVNLTW
-585 GMNASKTI
+585 GINNPKAI
-593 TQEMLDSHV
+593 TQEMLDSYV

-608 YVDGETGQCI
+608 YDDGETGQCI

-628 ETDTSWEPYGAS
+628 ETDTSWEQYGAS
-640 HSPDYRSE
+640 PSPVYPSE
-648 IENLEGENI
+648 IENLEGKNKVKEINWKQM
-657 CPSLNTTRTINGVTF
+657 PSITTGVTV
-672 TKNKDGSITMNGTA
+672 TNVNGYGTD
-686 TAEVS
+686 
-691 YPINVNTTTN
+691 YINVDNTEQYIFSYLGTSGSRYIVYYDKDKNFLGYDTKIQIN
-701 TRTVLLKANSKYRML
+701 NFAKWNETRYVRL
-716 SSYES
+716 
-721 GKYTTQVF
+721 
-729 YLKNNVMTYSSSLIE
+729 
-744 TVEET
+744 
-749 KVGMYIRVYKDAVLE
+749 RVDCSQDSVTAFQLE
-764 NITIYPQITKG
+764 KG
-775 EEYKPYVPYNSL
+775 RVATGYVPYNSL
-787 EFKDEGKNL
+787 EIKDVGKNL
-796 ARVANG
+796 YAGN
-802 KEKIEVRIPIIK
+802 EI
-814 VEDDTIKINGTC
+814 TINGTYSSNTSVNLGSRYLS
-826 ETKVSGEST
+826 EGTYT
-835 IKFSGNNIRLAN
+835 ISLTNSLPNNSYIYLGANGSIATAIRNKA
-847 YIHYMPLDE
+847 
-856 DDIILKPGEYKLKIF
+856 
-871 NVTGKISAQNQVRF
+871 T
-885 GVKYQKKGESQVKGF
+885 
-900 VFSDG
+900 
-905 LASNNEYSF
+905 F
-914 TLREESQ
+914 TLTEEQNVPMRLVVKAGTYS
-921 IGIVLNCTVQSS
+921 N
-933 PITFTN
+933 FTTKIMIEKGM
-939 VSFKCVLYRAA
+939 VVTDY
-950 ETMPEFEPYK
+950 EPHQ

-970 GQKLMEGSYLADD
+970 GQKLYKNSYLVDD
-983 GIHHVRKQV
+983 GIHHSRKQV
-992 VLTGTENWNLYLNKT
+992 VLDGTETGWYTLANQTGTNTSYFCIPKSDMKKASTLICDKFINRNVWNTDEEGIQSIIDNLI
-1007 KTFRLSISP
+1007 RLRINTSR
-1016 WSYSGVCT
+1016 
-1024 HYQGIISSSFDVKT
+1024 
-1038 GIYLS
+1038 
-1043 SSAMVIISDPRFS
+1043 AS
-1056 TVEEFK
+1056 TVAELK
-1062 TYLAEQ
+1062 TWLSNNPIRVEYELAE
-1068 YSAGTPVTFEYIMMT
+1068 E
-1083 NNSKIVEKIVPYTE
+1083 EIVPYTE

-1134 SDTYET
+1134 NNTYET
-1140 KRNVKENHY
+1140 KRNVKENYY

-1159 QTADSIKESVKEIN
+1159 QTADSIKESVKAIN

-1192 STKRTGG
+1192 ATKRTGG
-1199 NNLIRNSAMINGN
+1199 NNLIRNSAMINDN

-1226 DIPPDNPTEGTY
+1226 DTPPDNPTEGAY

-1260 KESELSRKSLL
+1260 QVSELSRKSLL

-1334 YFIKNSIVQGN
+1334 HFIKNSIVQGN

-1409 TTKNWLDTTIYLV
+1409 TTKNWLDSTIYLP

-1518 FAEWETL
+1518 FVEWETL

-1597 FIDEDEILATYE
+1597 FIDEDEILATYK

-1619 LAYFYKIQATESIEI
+1619 LAYFYKIQATESIEV

>member
-1 MIKIFNATD
+1 MYDNTVSARTYLSYIAEQAGGIAVIGRDGKLYIKTIGESSVTLPLKL
-10 TDFKTAG
+10 FKTFKWGEKFKITRVRYDDGIQLFEKGDTTG
-17 NIIINPLYCHEI
+17 NTVYISQDNMYIVDQDQINNIYNALKGLEFYSFEGECIIDPALDTGDI
-29 KKKSLNGW
+29 
-37 YIEVEIPIKYKE
+37 
-49 YIEADKLCVVKT
+49 VV
-61 KSKLKP
+61 
-67 QAFRIND
+67 
-74 SITYTNRKIKF
+74 
-85 TAEHVMFDSRR
+85 
-96 YVLLDV
+96 
-102 RPTNLNGQN
+102 
-111 GLKYVNERTDK
+111 
-122 TSPFSIDSN
+122 ID
-131 VENVST
+131 
-137 AYFIRKT
+137 
-144 LLESWQVF
+144 
-152 EERWGGVFEADN
+152 
-164 WDISFKQSIGK
+164 
-175 DNGETI
+175 
-181 VYGKNMQGFEIFE
+181 GKNVIYQGSMQFSGRWIANIESKIQCKAKE
-194 DWSNVCT
+194 ETTTRTPSQRTINRRVESNINQIDG
-201 KILPVGYDGLL
+201 KITQLT
-212 LPEIYLESET
+212 EET
-222 QYEIS
+222 
-227 YTKIVDFQ
+227 
-235 TDLEAEEQTETNL
+235 TE
-248 LLELRNNAIK
+248 
-258 YLEENCVPKVSYTVN
+258 
-273 SNVNNDLEIGDTIKV
+273 
-288 LHPFVNIF
+288 
-296 TEVLEY
+296 
-302 EYDLIS
+302 
-308 EKVKSL
+308 
-314 TFGNYTRDVKTK
+314 
-326 FNNIKNTIETIK
+326 NTQK
-338 QTVSKQE
+338 
-345 ITIKEQTNLINSLN
+345 
-359 KNGYVYIDDN
+359 
-369 EILIL
+369 
-374 DKLPKEQAKNV
+374 
-385 WRFGLGGIGFSSK
+385 
-398 GYEGPFETAITM
+398 
-410 DGQINAKFI
+410 
-419 TTGTMAVARI
+419 
-429 EGLANFITE
+429 
-438 TSSSITKIE
+438 ITKV
-447 LEQGRI
+447 EQDVNGI

-495 GESRQIMRSGKNY
+495 GESHQVTRSGKNLL
-508 FDASQIP
+508 
-515 SSTNIVVSDNG
+515 DN
-526 KTITMPI
+526 T
-533 ATSGVGYTFTTKK
+533 ATTKISNGITFTVNSDKTVNVNGTNDTSANSSLIINRYD
-546 LSELCPKLKV
+546 LSPGTYILNGCPS
-556 GDIATLRFSRNLGNT
+556 GGASNT
-571 YNNFIYLNKVSSVW
+571 YRLAI
-585 GMNASKTI
+585 
-593 TQEMLDSHV
+593 Q
-602 ALYANR
+602 
-608 YVDGETGQCI
+608 ETGSYSVLGSIDIGNGSGEFTIDTTTSVQI
-618 LTDFSIMLSS
+618 AIFIQKGLTINNLLFKPMLR
-628 ETDTSWEPYGAS
+628 EATIADDTYEQYGAS
-640 HSPDYRSE
+640 PSTDYLSK

-686 TAEVS
+686 TAETT

-749 KVGMYIRVYKDAVLE
+749 KAGMYIRVYKNAVLE
-764 NITIYPQITKG
+764 NVTIYPQITKG
-775 EEYKPYVPYNSL
+775 KEYKPYVPYNSL
-787 EFKDEGKNL
+787 GFLDIGENL
-796 ARVANG
+796 IKAREYSATVNNVERSITNG
-802 KEKIEVRIPIIK
+802 LVKL
-814 VEDDTIKINGTC
+814 NGTM
-826 ETKVSGEST
+826 GEAAAGSNA
-835 IKFSGNNIRLAN
+835 FSIIGNWTAN
-847 YIHYMPLDE
+847 YSAYDTSI
-856 DDIILKPGEYKLKIF
+856 EYIKLKAGTYTLSIHNVKGSCTEGSLALVAGNTNPKKTKAKIQLKNETSKTFTLEEESICRISVEYNVGCTFNNFEF
-871 NVTGKISAQNQVRF
+871 NVMLNKGSQAPYIP
-885 GVKYQKKGESQVKGF
+885 YQEQ
-900 VFSDG
+900 
-905 LASNNEYSF
+905 A
-914 TLREESQ
+914 
-921 IGIVLNCTVQSS
+921 
-933 PITFTN
+933 
-939 VSFKCVLYRAA
+939 
-950 ETMPEFEPYK
+950 
-960 QQTEYFPLSE
+960 EYFPLSE

-1007 KTFRLSISP
+1007 KTFKLSISP

-1024 HYQGIISSSFDVKT
+1024 HYQGIISSFFDVKA

-1043 SSAMVIISDPRFS
+1043 GSAVVIISDPRFS

-1097 DQKEAWEKL
+1097 EQKEAWEKL
-1106 RHFTLFRGINNIT
+1106 RHFTLFKGINNIT

-1159 QTADSIKESVKEIN
+1159 QTADSIQESVKAIN

-1192 STKRTGG
+1192 ATKRVGG
-1199 NNLIRNSAMINGN
+1199 NNLIRNSAMINDN

-1226 DIPPDNPTEGTY
+1226 DTPPDSPTEGAY

-1278 YTTSNEYWANG
+1278 YTTSSEHWANG

-1518 FAEWETL
+1518 FVEWETL

-1568 WTQFP
+1568 WTQFF

-1597 FIDEDEILATYE
+1597 FIDEDEILATYK

>member
-131 VENVST
+131 VENVNT

-248 LLELRNNAIK
+248 LLELRNNASK

-273 SNVNNDLEIGDTIKV
+273 SNVNNELEIGDTIKV

-495 GESRQIMRSGKNY
+495 GESQ
-508 FDASQIP
+508 Q
-515 SSTNIVVSDNG
+515 
-526 KTITMPI
+526 
-533 ATSGVGYTFTTKK
+533 
-546 LSELCPKLKV
+546 
-556 GDIATLRFSRNLGNT
+556 
-571 YNNFIYLNKVSSVW
+571 
-585 GMNASKTI
+585 
-593 TQEMLDSHV
+593 
-602 ALYANR
+602 
-608 YVDGETGQCI
+608 
-618 LTDFSIMLSS
+618 
-628 ETDTSWEPYGAS
+628 GAS
-640 HSPDYRSE
+640 PSPDNLSK
-648 IENLEGENI
+648 IENLEG
-657 CPSLNTTRTINGVTF
+657 
-672 TKNKDGSITMNGTA
+672 KNKVKEINWKQMPSISTGA
-686 TAEVS
+686 T
-691 YPINVNTTTN
+691 ITNVNGYGTDYIDVDN
-701 TRTVLLKANSKYRML
+701 TKQYIFSYLGTSGSRYIVYYDKDKNFLGYDTEIQINNFAKWNETGYVRLRVDCPQGSVTAFQLEEGTVAT
-716 SSYES
+716 
-721 GKYTTQVF
+721 G
-729 YLKNNVMTYSSSLIE
+729 
-744 TVEET
+744 
-749 KVGMYIRVYKDAVLE
+749 
-764 NITIYPQITKG
+764 
-775 EEYKPYVPYNSL
+775 YVPYNSL
-787 EFKDEGKNL
+787 EIKDVGKNL
-796 ARVANG
+796 YAGN
-802 KEKIEVRIPIIK
+802 EI
-814 VEDDTIKINGTC
+814 TINGTYSSNTSVNLGSRYLS
-826 ETKVSGEST
+826 EGTYT
-835 IKFSGNNIRLAN
+835 ISLTNSLPNNSYIYLGANGSIATAIRNKA
-847 YIHYMPLDE
+847 
-856 DDIILKPGEYKLKIF
+856 
-871 NVTGKISAQNQVRF
+871 T
-885 GVKYQKKGESQVKGF
+885 
-900 VFSDG
+900 
-905 LASNNEYSF
+905 F
-914 TLREESQ
+914 TLTEEQNFSMRLVVKA
-921 IGIVLNCTVQSS
+921 GTYSN
-933 PITFTN
+933 FTTKIMIEKGM
-939 VSFKCVLYRAA
+939 VVTDY
-950 ETMPEFEPYK
+950 EPHQ

-970 GQKLMEGSYLADD
+970 RQKLYKNSYLADD
-983 GIHHVRKQV
+983 GIHHKRKQV
-992 VLTGTENWNLYLNKT
+992 VLDGTETGWYTLANQTGTNTSYFAIAKSDMKKASILICDKFINRATWNTDEEGIQSIIDNLI
-1007 KTFRLSISP
+1007 RLRINTSR
-1016 WSYSGVCT
+1016 
-1024 HYQGIISSSFDVKT
+1024 
-1038 GIYLS
+1038 
-1043 SSAMVIISDPRFS
+1043 AS
-1056 TVEEFK
+1056 TVAELK
-1062 TYLAEQ
+1062 TWLSNNHIRVEYELAE
-1068 YSAGTPVTFEYIMMT
+1068 E
-1083 NNSKIVEKIVPYTE
+1083 EIVPYTE
-1097 DQKEAWEKL
+1097 DQKEALEKL

-1134 SDTYET
+1134 NNTYET
-1140 KRNVKENHY
+1140 KRNVKENYY

-1159 QTADSIKESVKEIN
+1159 QTADSIKESVKAIN

-1192 STKRTGG
+1192 ATKRTGG
-1199 NNLIRNSAMINGN
+1199 NNLIRNSAMINDN

-1226 DIPPDNPTEGTY
+1226 DTPPDNPTEGAY

-1260 KESELSRKSLL
+1260 QVSELSRKSLL

-1278 YTTSNEYWANG
+1278 YTTSNAYWANG
-1289 KNANEN
+1289 KNANKN

-1334 YFIKNSIVQGN
+1334 HFIKNSIVQGN

-1354 EADFTEVEKPYS
+1354 EEDFTEEEKPYS

-1409 TTKNWLDTTIYLV
+1409 TSKNWLDTTIYLP

-1518 FAEWETL
+1518 FVEWETL

-1597 FIDEDEILATYE
+1597 FIDEDEILATYK

-1634 GNYFLKTQQIN
+1634 GNYLLKTQQIN
-1645 SKNMLLLY
+1645 SKNILLLY

>member
-1 MIKIFNATD
+1 MYDNTVSARTYLSYIAEQAGGIAVIGRDGKLYIKTIGESSVTLPLKL
-10 TDFKTAG
+10 FKTFKWGEKFKITRVRYDDGIQLFEKGDTTG
-17 NIIINPLYCHEI
+17 NTVYISQDNMYIVDQDQINNIYNTLKGLEFYSFEGESIIDPALDTGDI
-29 KKKSLNGW
+29 
-37 YIEVEIPIKYKE
+37 
-49 YIEADKLCVVKT
+49 VV
-61 KSKLKP
+61 
-67 QAFRIND
+67 
-74 SITYTNRKIKF
+74 
-85 TAEHVMFDSRR
+85 
-96 YVLLDV
+96 
-102 RPTNLNGQN
+102 
-111 GLKYVNERTDK
+111 
-122 TSPFSIDSN
+122 ID
-131 VENVST
+131 
-137 AYFIRKT
+137 
-144 LLESWQVF
+144 
-152 EERWGGVFEADN
+152 
-164 WDISFKQSIGK
+164 
-175 DNGETI
+175 
-181 VYGKNMQGFEIFE
+181 GKNVIYQGSMQFSGRWIANIESKIQCKAKE
-194 DWSNVCT
+194 ETTTRTPSQRTINRRVESNINQIDG
-201 KILPVGYDGLL
+201 KITQLT
-212 LPEIYLESET
+212 EET
-222 QYEIS
+222 
-227 YTKIVDFQ
+227 
-235 TDLEAEEQTETNL
+235 TE
-248 LLELRNNAIK
+248 
-258 YLEENCVPKVSYTVN
+258 
-273 SNVNNDLEIGDTIKV
+273 
-288 LHPFVNIF
+288 
-296 TEVLEY
+296 
-302 EYDLIS
+302 
-308 EKVKSL
+308 
-314 TFGNYTRDVKTK
+314 
-326 FNNIKNTIETIK
+326 NTQK
-338 QTVSKQE
+338 
-345 ITIKEQTNLINSLN
+345 
-359 KNGYVYIDDN
+359 
-369 EILIL
+369 
-374 DKLPKEQAKNV
+374 
-385 WRFGLGGIGFSSK
+385 
-398 GYEGPFETAITM
+398 
-410 DGQINAKFI
+410 
-419 TTGTMAVARI
+419 
-429 EGLANFITE
+429 
-438 TSSSITKIE
+438 ITKV
-447 LEQGRI
+447 EQDVNGI

-464 ENITK
+464 ESITK

-495 GESRQIMRSGKNY
+495 GESRQETRSGKNRANLTR
-508 FDASQIP
+508 D
-515 SSTNIVVSDNG
+515 
-526 KTITMPI
+526 
-533 ATSGVGYTFTTKK
+533 TFTNNGVTFTNN
-546 LSELCPKLKV
+546 
-556 GDIATLRFSRNLGNT
+556 GDGTYTLNGTATAGMDNNLLLT
-571 YNNFIYLNKVSSVW
+571 EKHFEVSPNNFYRLSIKEFNGSMSGNGFALANLKIGEKITW
-585 GMNASKTI
+585 GWIGSTTHAKKPEAIGTIVMINYYIGQGAIFNNYKIGIQMEVVDSATAGAS
-593 TQEMLDSHV
+593 
-602 ALYANR
+602 
-608 YVDGETGQCI
+608 
-618 LTDFSIMLSS
+618 
-628 ETDTSWEPYGAS
+628 SWEPYGAS
-640 HSPDYRSE
+640 PSPDNLSK
-648 IENLEGENI
+648 IENLEGKNKFNKKTDYLQLYMDTTSIIQSENEYI
-657 CPSLNTTRTINGVTF
+657 GYIKCNPNTYYSISKAITYAQGFYVGCTEVLPSHGVNIING
-672 TKNKDGSITMNGTA
+672 I
-686 TAEVS
+686 
-691 YPINVNTTTN
+691 
-701 TRTVLLKANSKYRML
+701 
-716 SSYES
+716 
-721 GKYTTQVF
+721 Q
-729 YLKNNVMTYSSSLIE
+729 SSSATKCENYKTPSNVKYLVFRIGPE
-744 TVEET
+744 GNGITLQQILDSIQVEEGPIAT
-749 KVGMYIRVYKDAVLE
+749 
-764 NITIYPQITKG
+764 N
-775 EEYKPYVPYNSL
+775 YVPYNSL
-787 EFKDEGKNL
+787 EIKDVGKNL
-796 ARVANG
+796 YAGN
-802 KEKIEVRIPIIK
+802 EI
-814 VEDDTIKINGTC
+814 TINGTYSSNTSVDLGSRYLS
-826 ETKVSGEST
+826 EGTYT
-835 IKFSGNNIRLAN
+835 ISLTNSLPNNSYIYLGANGSIVTAIRDKA
-847 YIHYMPLDE
+847 
-856 DDIILKPGEYKLKIF
+856 
-871 NVTGKISAQNQVRF
+871 T
-885 GVKYQKKGESQVKGF
+885 
-900 VFSDG
+900 
-905 LASNNEYSF
+905 F
-914 TLREESQ
+914 TLTEEQ
-921 IGIVLNCTVQSS
+921 NVPMRLIVKAGTYSNFTTKIMIEEGTVAK
-933 PITFTN
+933 P
-939 VSFKCVLYRAA
+939 Y
-950 ETMPEFEPYK
+950 EPYK

-1007 KTFRLSISP
+1007 KTFWLSISP

-1024 HYQGIISSSFDVKT
+1024 HYQGIISSSFFDVKT

-1043 SSAMVIISDPRFS
+1043 VSTMVIISDPRFS

-1068 YSAGTPVTFEYIMMT
+1068 YSAGTPVTFEYIMIT
-1083 NNSKIVEKIVPYTE
+1083 NNSKPVEKIVPYTE
-1097 DQKEAWEKL
+1097 TQKEAWEKL
-1106 RHFTLFRGINNIT
+1106 RHFTLFKGINNIT

-1159 QTADSIKESVKEIN
+1159 QTADSIKESVKAIN

-1192 STKRTGG
+1192 ATKRVGG
-1199 NNLIRNSAMINGN
+1199 NNLIRNSAMINDN

-1226 DIPPDNPTEGTY
+1226 DTPPDNPTEGAY

-1260 KESELSRKSLL
+1260 QVSELSRKSLL

-1334 YFIKNSIVQGN
+1334 HFIKNSIVQGN

-1409 TTKNWLDTTIYLV
+1409 TTKNWLDTTIYLP

-1483 FAVYTGNV
+1483 FAVYTGNT

-1518 FAEWETL
+1518 FVEWETL

-1597 FIDEDEILATYE
+1597 FIDEDEILATYK